1 MQDKIINR
9 LIEDELVQAPV
20 IGIGVSPYEQHHL
33 EAFFQS
39 FPHKLNASF
48 IVVQNR
54 VTGGCVTDVEALV
67 LPIGYRAKTIKHDE
81 KVMKNTIY
89 FCPQGAVVT
98 LTEDKRLH
106 ISQQLS
112 TDQTCAVNSLFQSL
126 ANVQKEEAFAI
137 FFQKG
142 FCVGNGLLQLVDQG
156 GTALSCSETDSR
168 LDSIYHQHFKDPS
181 TLAAYMTNIINIP
194 HVDVADPVLGRIVE
208 RLEMHKGI
216 AFSPYEKQKMLSV
229 IQKRMRS
236 AKQPISLL
244 SEYDRLLEIEPDEL
258 ERLHVQ
264 LLSGMTSFFRDME
277 AFRVCEQKVI
287 QSIIENTMKNG
298 KSRCRVWIAGC
309 STGEEAYSFTI
320 LFLEE
325 MKRRQVSIELQVFA
339 TDINRKAIQTASKGL
354 YSVESMAR
362 MPEKWR
368 TRYFEKKGDAF
379 IVKQSLRKHIVFA
392 PHNLLID
399 SPFIHLDFI
408 SCRNVLMYF
417 QPEVQKRVLSRFQY
431 ALKDQGMLILGPNET
446 VPNIPRL
453 FHLFNEKWNIYT
465 QSNVPKYNVYSTHDA
480 CLVELKERAAQYMK
494 EVSKDYDACLVINDF
509 DKILAISKGAY
520 SYLEHTE
527 LSDQSCEYVAPDY
540 MKEMLRQ
547 TFQKVWTEETEVV
560 FQHVLVSEKGRKQYA
575 DFTVKSFDR
584 RFKGVY
590 VILIRLNERGKNQQ
604 NGRGM
609 GMSEQN
615 SVYQQRI
622 VDLENELNEVKQ
634 KEYDAR
640 AQLKAKNTQIEELE
654 KKQEHFINI
663 INNLKATREEL
674 YRPSVKPDL
683 ATLFVDRDMNIRYNT
698 PTAASL
704 FTSAQI
710 CHQQS
715 FQSMAKKLTQETLYD
730 DIQSV
735 ISDRRVIE
743 REIETNEGEQ
753 FTVHMTPIYDQG
765 HEGAAMTWIKMTEMT
780 KIKQSL
786 HLAVTALDNSHIH
799 IVVATEEG
807 TIQCV
812 NQRFCEFVQQHEYD
826 LIGKDI
832 FSVYHSLCQCDELVK
847 QWDVCLREGSW
858 TGELYFQ
865 DLSGRERWERVSLH
879 RIDDPDKMQSTVM
892 RISEDI
898 TNQKQ
903 SEKMLMK
910 SEMLSAVGQLAAGIA
925 HEIRNPLT
933 SLKGFLQLMI
943 QSKKYQKDYADV
955 MMSEFNRLEGIIN
968 EFLVLSRRKSVKFEP
983 VHVNLLIEE
992 VIMVVESQAVLKG
1005 VSIQKNLSP
1014 SLPNIQGVPNELK
1027 QVFLNIL
1034 KNGIEAM
1041 DGVTGVIQVT
1051 SVLKNNQMMLI
1062 FEDQGKGIPEDE
1074 IGKLGEPFYTTKEKG
1089 TGLGLMMTI
1098 KIIESHGGTIRFESK
1113 SFEGTR
1119 VIITFPMSRK
1129 G

>member
-9 LIEDELVQAPV
+9 LIEDEHVQAPV
-20 IGIGVSPYEQHHL
+20 IGIGVSPFEQHHL

-39 FPHKLNASF
+39 FPHELNASF
-48 IVVQNR
+48 IVVQNH
-54 VTGGCVTDVEALV
+54 VTGDCVTDLEALV
-67 LPIGYRAKTIKHDE
+67 LPIGYRAKPIKHGE

-89 FCPQGAVVT
+89 VCPQHAAVT

-106 ISQQLS
+106 ITEQHP
-112 TDQTCAVNSLFQSL
+112 TNKACAVNSLFQSL
-126 ANVQKEEAFAI
+126 ANVQKEEAYAI

-142 FCVGNGLLQLVDQG
+142 YCVGSGLLQIVEQG
-156 GTALSCSETDSR
+156 GTAISCSETNSGFDR
-168 LDSIYHQHFKDPS
+168 MYHQTFQVPS
-181 TLAAYMTNIINIP
+181 ALASYIANIINVP
-194 HVDVADPVLGRIVE
+194 HTDVADPVLIRIIE

-216 AFSPYEKQKMLSV
+216 AFSTYEKRRLLSV

-236 AKQPISLL
+236 ANQSISLL
-244 SEYDRLLEIEPDEL
+244 SEYDRLLEREPDEL
-258 ERLHVQ
+258 DRLHVQ
-264 LLSGMTSFFRDME
+264 LLSGTTSFFRDME
-277 AFRVCEQKVI
+277 AFRVCEHHI
-287 QSIIENTMKNG
+287 IPSIIDNTLKNE
-298 KSRCRVWIAGC
+298 KSRCRIWIAGC
-309 STGEEAYSFTI
+309 STGEEAYSFAM

-339 TDINRKAIQTASKGL
+339 TDINRKAIQSASKGV
-354 YSVESMAR
+354 YSLESMAR

-368 TRYFEKKGDAF
+368 ARYFEKKGDAF

-431 ALKDQGMLILGPNET
+431 ALKDQGMLILGPNEK

-465 QSNVPKYNVYSTHDA
+465 YSNVPKYNAGHT
-480 CLVELKERAAQYMK
+480 ELKERAVQYMK
-494 EVSKDYDACLVINDF
+494 EVEQEYDACFIID
-509 DKILAISKGAY
+509 DCEKILAISNGAY
-520 SYLEHTE
+520 SFLAHAEVSDE
-527 LSDQSCEYVAPDY
+527 LCEYVTPDY
-540 MKEMLRQ
+540 MKEILSQ
-547 TFQKVWTEETEVV
+547 SFQKVWTEETEVV
-560 FQHVLVSEKGRKQYA
+560 FQHVLISENGRKQYA
-575 DFTVKSFDR
+575 DFTVKHFDR

-590 VILIRLNERGKNQQ
+590 VILIRMSERGKNQK
-604 NGRGM
+604 NGRDKR
-609 GMSEQN
+609 MSEQN

-634 KEYDAR
+634 KEQEAR
-640 AQLKAKNTQIEELE
+640 AQLKEKNKQIEVRE
-654 KKQEHFINI
+654 KTNEHFINI
-663 INNLKATREEL
+663 INNLKVTREEL
-674 YRPSVKPDL
+674 YRPSVKPEL
-683 ATLFVDRDMNIRYNT
+683 ATLFVDREMNIRYHT
-698 PTAASL
+698 PTATSL
-704 FTSAQI
+704 FTSAQTR
-710 CHQQS
+710 HQQT
-715 FQSMAKKLTQETLYD
+715 FQSMVKKLSKEMLYH

-753 FTVHMTPIYDQG
+753 FTVHMTPFYDQDR
-765 HEGAAMTWIKMTEMT
+765 EGAVMTWIKMTEMT
-780 KIKQSL
+780 KLKQAL

-799 IVVATEEG
+799 IVVATGEG
-807 TIQCV
+807 VIQCV
-812 NQRFCEFVQQHEYD
+812 NQRFCQFVQQHEYD

-832 FSVYHSLCQCDELVK
+832 FSVYYALCQCDDLAK

-898 TNQKQ
+898 TSQKQ

-955 MMSEFNRLEGIIN
+955 MMSEFNRLESIIN
-968 EFLVLSRRKSVKFEP
+968 EFLVLSRSKSVKFEP
-983 VHVNLLIEE
+983 VNVNLLLEE

-1005 VSIQKNLSP
+1005 VSIQKNLAP
-1014 SLPNIQGVPNELK
+1014 SLPHIQGIPNELK

-1051 SVLKNNQMMLI
+1051 SLLKNDQMMLI

-1119 VIITFPMSRK
+1119 VIITFPSN
-1129 G
+1129 

>member
-9 LIEDELVQAPV
+9 LIEDEHVQAPV
-20 IGIGVSPYEQHHL
+20 IGIGVSPFEQHHL

-39 FPHKLNASF
+39 FPQELNASF
-48 IVVQNR
+48 IVVQNH
-54 VTGGCVTDVEALV
+54 VTGDCVTDLEALV
-67 LPIGYRAKTIKHDE
+67 LPIGYRAKPIKHGE

-89 FCPQGAVVT
+89 FCPQHAAVT

-106 ISQQLS
+106 ITEQHP
-112 TDQTCAVNSLFQSL
+112 TNKACAVNSLFQSL
-126 ANVQKEEAFAI
+126 ANVQKEEAYAI

-142 FCVGNGLLQLVDQG
+142 YCVGSGLLQIVEQG
-156 GTALSCSETDSR
+156 GTAISCSETNSGFDR
-168 LDSIYHQHFKDPS
+168 MYHQTFQDPS
-181 TLAAYMTNIINIP
+181 ALASYIANIINVP
-194 HVDVADPVLGRIVE
+194 HTDVADPVLIRIIE

-216 AFSPYEKQKMLSV
+216 AFSTYEKRRLLSV

-236 AKQPISLL
+236 ANQSISLL
-244 SEYDRLLEIEPDEL
+244 SEYDRLLEREPDEL
-258 ERLHVQ
+258 DRLHVQ
-264 LLSGMTSFFRDME
+264 LLSGTTSFFRDME
-277 AFRVCEQKVI
+277 AFRVCEHHI
-287 QSIIENTMKNG
+287 IPSIIENTMKNG
-298 KSRCRVWIAGC
+298 KSRCRIWIAGC
-309 STGEEAYSFTI
+309 STGEEAYSFAM

-339 TDINRKAIQTASKGL
+339 TDINRKAIQSASKGV
-354 YSVESMAR
+354 YSLESMAR

-368 TRYFEKKGDAF
+368 ARYFEKKGDAF

-431 ALKDQGMLILGPNET
+431 ALKDQGMLILGPNEK

-453 FHLFNEKWNIYT
+453 FHLLNEKWNIYT
-465 QSNVPKYNVYSTHDA
+465 HSNVPKYNAGRT
-480 CLVELKERAAQYMK
+480 ELKERAVQYMK
-494 EVSKDYDACLVINDF
+494 EVEQEYDACFIID
-509 DKILAISKGAY
+509 DCEQILAISNGAY
-520 SYLEHTE
+520 SFLAHAEVSDE
-527 LSDQSCEYVAPDY
+527 LCEYVTPDY
-540 MKEMLRQ
+540 MKEILSQ
-547 TFQKVWTEETEVV
+547 SFQKVWTEETEVV
-560 FQHVLVSEKGRKQYA
+560 FQHVLISENGRKQYA
-575 DFTVKSFDR
+575 DFTVKHFDR

-590 VILIRLNERGKNQQ
+590 VILIRMSERGKNQK
-604 NGRGM
+604 NGRDK

-634 KEYDAR
+634 KEQEAR
-640 AQLKAKNTQIEELE
+640 AQLKEKNKQIEVRE
-654 KKQEHFINI
+654 KTNEHFINI
-663 INNLKATREEL
+663 INNLKVTREEL
-674 YRPSVKPDL
+674 YRPSVKPEL
-683 ATLFVDRDMNIRYNT
+683 ATLFVDREMNIRYHT

-704 FTSAQI
+704 FTSAQTR
-710 CHQQS
+710 HQQT
-715 FQSMAKKLTQETLYD
+715 FQSMVKKLSKEMLYH

-753 FTVHMTPIYDQG
+753 FTVHMTPFYDQDR
-765 HEGAAMTWIKMTEMT
+765 EGAVMTWIKMTEMT
-780 KIKQSL
+780 KLKQAL

-799 IVVATEEG
+799 IVVATGEG
-807 TIQCV
+807 VIQCV
-812 NQRFCEFVQQHEYD
+812 NQRFCQFVQQHEYD

-832 FSVYHSLCQCDELVK
+832 FSVYYALCQCDDLAK

-898 TNQKQ
+898 TSQKQ

-955 MMSEFNRLEGIIN
+955 MMSEFNRLESIIN
-968 EFLVLSRRKSVKFEP
+968 EFLVLSRSKSVKFEP
-983 VHVNLLIEE
+983 VNVNLLLEE

-1005 VSIQKNLSP
+1005 VSIQKNLAP
-1014 SLPNIQGVPNELK
+1014 SLPHIQGIPNELK

-1051 SVLKNNQMMLI
+1051 SLLKNDQMMLI

-1119 VIITFPMSRK
+1119 VIITFPSN
-1129 G
+1129 

>member
-9 LIEDELVQAPV
+9 LIEDEHVQAPV
-20 IGIGVSPYEQHHL
+20 IGIGVSPFEQHHL

-39 FPHKLNASF
+39 FPHELNASF
-48 IVVQNR
+48 IVVQNH
-54 VTGGCVTDVEALV
+54 VTGDCVTDLEALV
-67 LPIGYRAKTIKHDE
+67 LPIGYRAKPIKHGE

-89 FCPQGAVVT
+89 VCPQHAAVT

-106 ISQQLS
+106 ITEQHP
-112 TDQTCAVNSLFQSL
+112 TNKACAVNSLFQSL
-126 ANVQKEEAFAI
+126 ANVQKEEAYAI

-142 FCVGNGLLQLVDQG
+142 YCVGSGLLQIVEQG
-156 GTALSCSETDSR
+156 GTAISCSETNSGFDR
-168 LDSIYHQHFKDPS
+168 MYHQTFQDPS
-181 TLAAYMTNIINIP
+181 ALASYIANIINVP
-194 HVDVADPVLGRIVE
+194 HTDVADPVLIRIIE

-216 AFSPYEKQKMLSV
+216 AFSTYEKRRLLSV
-229 IQKRMRS
+229 MQKRMRS
-236 AKQPISLL
+236 ANQSISLL
-244 SEYDRLLEIEPDEL
+244 SEYDRLLEREPDEL
-258 ERLHVQ
+258 DRLHVQ
-264 LLSGMTSFFRDME
+264 LLSGTTSFFRDME
-277 AFRVCEQKVI
+277 AFRVCEHHI
-287 QSIIENTMKNG
+287 IPSIIDNTLKNG
-298 KSRCRVWIAGC
+298 KSRCRIWIAGC
-309 STGEEAYSFTI
+309 STGEEAYSFAL

-339 TDINRKAIQTASKGL
+339 TDINRKAIQSASKGV
-354 YSVESMAR
+354 YSLESMAR

-368 TRYFEKKGDAF
+368 ARYFEKKGDAF

-431 ALKDQGMLILGPNET
+431 ALKDQGMLILGPNEK

-453 FHLFNEKWNIYT
+453 FHLLNEKWNIYT
-465 QSNVPKYNVYSTHDA
+465 HSNVPKYNAGRT
-480 CLVELKERAAQYMK
+480 ELKERAVQYMK
-494 EVSKDYDACLVINDF
+494 EVEQEYDACFIID
-509 DKILAISKGAY
+509 DCEQILAISNGAY
-520 SYLEHTE
+520 SFLAHAEVSDE
-527 LSDQSCEYVAPDY
+527 LCEYVTPDY
-540 MKEMLRQ
+540 MKEILSQ
-547 TFQKVWTEETEVV
+547 SFQKVWTEETEVD
-560 FQHVLVSEKGRKQYA
+560 FQHVLISENGRKQYA
-575 DFTVKSFDR
+575 DFTVKHFDR

-590 VILIRLNERGKNQQ
+590 VILIRMSERGKNQK
-604 NGRGM
+604 NGRDK

-634 KEYDAR
+634 KEQEAR
-640 AQLKAKNTQIEELE
+640 AQLKEKNKQIEVRE
-654 KKQEHFINI
+654 KTNEHFINI
-663 INNLKATREEL
+663 INNLKVTREEL
-674 YRPSVKPDL
+674 YRPSVKPEL
-683 ATLFVDRDMNIRYNT
+683 ATLFVDREMNIRYHT

-704 FTSAQI
+704 FTSAQTR
-710 CHQQS
+710 HQQT
-715 FQSMAKKLTQETLYD
+715 FQSMVKKLSKEMLYQ

-753 FTVHMTPIYDQG
+753 FTVHMTPFYDQDR
-765 HEGAAMTWIKMTEMT
+765 EGAVMTWIKMTEMT
-780 KIKQSL
+780 KLKQAL

-799 IVVATEEG
+799 IVVATGEG
-807 TIQCV
+807 VIQCV
-812 NQRFCEFVQQHEYD
+812 NQRFCQFVQQHEYD

-832 FSVYHSLCQCDELVK
+832 FSVYYALCQCDDLAK

-898 TNQKQ
+898 TSQKQ

-955 MMSEFNRLEGIIN
+955 MMSEFNRLESIIN
-968 EFLVLSRRKSVKFEP
+968 EFLVLSRSKSVKFEP
-983 VHVNLLIEE
+983 VNVNLLLEE

-1005 VSIQKNLSP
+1005 VSIQKNLAP
-1014 SLPNIQGVPNELK
+1014 SLPHIQGIPNELK

-1051 SVLKNNQMMLI
+1051 SLLKNDQMMLI

-1119 VIITFPMSRK
+1119 VIITFPSN
-1129 G
+1129 

>member
-9 LIEDELVQAPV
+9 LIEDEHVQAPV
-20 IGIGVSPYEQHHL
+20 IGIGVSPFEQHHL

-39 FPHKLNASF
+39 FPHELNASF
-48 IVVQNR
+48 IVVQNH
-54 VTGGCVTDVEALV
+54 VTGDCVTDLEALV
-67 LPIGYRAKTIKHDE
+67 LPIGYRAKPIKHGE

-89 FCPQGAVVT
+89 VCPQHAAVT

-106 ISQQLS
+106 ITEQHP
-112 TDQTCAVNSLFQSL
+112 TNKACAVNSLFQSL
-126 ANVQKEEAFAI
+126 ANVQKEEAYAI

-142 FCVGNGLLQLVDQG
+142 YCVGSGLLQIVEQG
-156 GTALSCSETDSR
+156 GTALSCSETNSGFDR
-168 LDSIYHQHFKDPS
+168 MYHQTFQDPS
-181 TLAAYMTNIINIP
+181 ALASYIANIINIP
-194 HVDVADPVLGRIVE
+194 HTDVADPVLIRMIE

-216 AFSPYEKQKMLSV
+216 AFSTYEKRRLLSV

-236 AKQPISLL
+236 ANQSISLL
-244 SEYDRLLEIEPDEL
+244 SEYDRLLEREPDEL
-258 ERLHVQ
+258 DRLHVQ
-264 LLSGMTSFFRDME
+264 LLSGTTSFFRDME
-277 AFRVCEQKVI
+277 AFRVCEHHI
-287 QSIIENTMKNG
+287 IPSIIENTMKNG
-298 KSRCRVWIAGC
+298 KSRCRIWIAGC
-309 STGEEAYSFTI
+309 STGEEAYSFAM

-339 TDINRKAIQTASKGL
+339 TDINRKAIQSASKGV
-354 YSVESMAR
+354 YSLESMAR

-368 TRYFEKKGDAF
+368 ARYFEKKGDAF

-431 ALKDQGMLILGPNET
+431 ALKDQGMLILGPNEK

-453 FHLFNEKWNIYT
+453 FHLLNEKWNIYT
-465 QSNVPKYNVYSTHDA
+465 HSNVPKYNAGHT
-480 CLVELKERAAQYMK
+480 ELKERAVQYMK
-494 EVSKDYDACLVINDF
+494 EVEQEYDACFIID
-509 DKILAISKGAY
+509 DCEKILAISNGAY
-520 SYLEHTE
+520 SFLAHAEVSEE
-527 LSDQSCEYVAPDY
+527 LCEYVTPDY
-540 MKEMLRQ
+540 MKEILSQ
-547 TFQKVWTEETEVV
+547 SFQKVWTEETEVD
-560 FQHVLVSEKGRKQYA
+560 FQHVLISENGRKQYA
-575 DFTVKSFDR
+575 DFTVKHFDR

-590 VILIRLNERGKNQQ
+590 VILIRMSERGKNQK
-604 NGRGM
+604 NGRDK

-634 KEYDAR
+634 KEQEAR
-640 AQLKAKNTQIEELE
+640 AQLKEKNKQIEVRE
-654 KKQEHFINI
+654 KTNEHFINI
-663 INNLKATREEL
+663 INNLKVTREEL
-674 YRPSVKPDL
+674 YRPSVKPEL
-683 ATLFVDRDMNIRYNT
+683 ATLFVDREMNIRYHT
-698 PTAASL
+698 PTATSL
-704 FTSAQI
+704 FTSAQTR
-710 CHQQS
+710 HQQT
-715 FQSMAKKLTQETLYD
+715 FQSMVKKLSKEMLYH

-753 FTVHMTPIYDQG
+753 FTVHMTPFYDQDR
-765 HEGAAMTWIKMTEMT
+765 EGAVMTWIKMTEMT
-780 KIKQSL
+780 KLKQAL

-799 IVVATEEG
+799 IVVATGEG
-807 TIQCV
+807 VIQCV
-812 NQRFCEFVQQHEYD
+812 NQRFCQFVQQHEYD

-832 FSVYHSLCQCDELVK
+832 FSVYYALCQCDDLAK

-898 TNQKQ
+898 TSQKQ

-955 MMSEFNRLEGIIN
+955 MMSEFNRLESIIN
-968 EFLVLSRRKSVKFEP
+968 EFLVLSRSKSVKFEP
-983 VHVNLLIEE
+983 VNVNLLLEE

-1005 VSIQKNLSP
+1005 VSIQKNLAP
-1014 SLPNIQGVPNELK
+1014 SLPHIQGIPNELK

-1051 SVLKNNQMMLI
+1051 SLLKNDQMMLI

-1119 VIITFPMSRK
+1119 VIITFPSN
-1129 G
+1129 

>member
-9 LIEDELVQAPV
+9 LIEDEHVQAPV
-20 IGIGVSPYEQHHL
+20 IGIGVSPFEQHHL

-39 FPHKLNASF
+39 FPHELNASF
-48 IVVQNR
+48 IVVQNH
-54 VTGGCVTDVEALV
+54 VTGDCVTDLEALV
-67 LPIGYRAKTIKHDE
+67 LPIGYRAKPIKHGE

-89 FCPQGAVVT
+89 FCPQHAAVT

-106 ISQQLS
+106 ITEQHP
-112 TDQTCAVNSLFQSL
+112 TNKACAVNSLFQSL
-126 ANVQKEEAFAI
+126 ANVQKEEAYAI

-142 FCVGNGLLQLVDQG
+142 YCVGSGLLQIVEQG
-156 GTALSCSETDSR
+156 GTALSCSETNSGFDR
-168 LDSIYHQHFKDPS
+168 MYHQTFQDPS
-181 TLAAYMTNIINIP
+181 ALASYIANIINIP
-194 HVDVADPVLGRIVE
+194 HTDVADPVLIRMIE

-216 AFSPYEKQKMLSV
+216 AFSTYEKRRLLSV

-236 AKQPISLL
+236 ANQSISLL
-244 SEYDRLLEIEPDEL
+244 SEYDRLLEREPDEL
-258 ERLHVQ
+258 DRLHVQ
-264 LLSGMTSFFRDME
+264 LLSGTTSFFRDME
-277 AFRVCEQKVI
+277 AFRVCEHHI
-287 QSIIENTMKNG
+287 IPSIIENTMKNG
-298 KSRCRVWIAGC
+298 KSRCRIWIAGC
-309 STGEEAYSFTI
+309 STGEEAYSFAM

-339 TDINRKAIQTASKGL
+339 TDINRKAIQSASKGV
-354 YSVESMAR
+354 YSLESMAR

-368 TRYFEKKGDAF
+368 ARYFEKKGDAF

-431 ALKDQGMLILGPNET
+431 ALKDQGMLILGPNEK

-453 FHLFNEKWNIYT
+453 FHLLNEKWNIYT
-465 QSNVPKYNVYSTHDA
+465 HSNVPKYNAGRT
-480 CLVELKERAAQYMK
+480 ELKERAVQYMK
-494 EVSKDYDACLVINDF
+494 EVEQEYDACFIID
-509 DKILAISKGAY
+509 DCEQILAISNGAY
-520 SYLEHTE
+520 SFLAHAEVSDE
-527 LSDQSCEYVAPDY
+527 LCEYVTPDY
-540 MKEMLRQ
+540 MKEILSQ
-547 TFQKVWTEETEVV
+547 SFQKVWTEETEVV
-560 FQHVLVSEKGRKQYA
+560 FQHVLISDNGRKQYA
-575 DFTVKSFDR
+575 DFTVKHFDR

-590 VILIRLNERGKNQQ
+590 VILIRMSERGKNQK
-604 NGRGM
+604 NGRDK

-634 KEYDAR
+634 KEQEAR
-640 AQLKAKNTQIEELE
+640 AQLKEKNKQIEVRE
-654 KKQEHFINI
+654 KTNEHFINI
-663 INNLKATREEL
+663 INNLKVTREEL
-674 YRPSVKPDL
+674 YRPSVKPEL
-683 ATLFVDRDMNIRYNT
+683 ATLFVDREMNIRYHT

-704 FTSAQI
+704 FTSAQTR
-710 CHQQS
+710 HQQT
-715 FQSMAKKLTQETLYD
+715 FQSMVKKLSKEMLYH

-735 ISDRRVIE
+735 ISDRRMIE

-753 FTVHMTPIYDQG
+753 FTVHMTPFYDQDR
-765 HEGAAMTWIKMTEMT
+765 EGAVMTWIKMTEMT
-780 KIKQSL
+780 KLKQAL

-799 IVVATEEG
+799 IVVATGEG
-807 TIQCV
+807 VIQCV
-812 NQRFCEFVQQHEYD
+812 NQRFCQFVQQHEYD

-832 FSVYHSLCQCDELVK
+832 FSVYYALCQCDDLAK

-898 TNQKQ
+898 TSQKQ

-955 MMSEFNRLEGIIN
+955 MMSEFNRLESIIN
-968 EFLVLSRRKSVKFEP
+968 EFLVLSRSKSVKFEP
-983 VHVNLLIEE
+983 VNVNLLLEE

-1005 VSIQKNLSP
+1005 VSIQKNLAP
-1014 SLPNIQGVPNELK
+1014 SLPHIQGIPNELK

-1051 SVLKNNQMMLI
+1051 SLLKNDQMMLI

-1119 VIITFPMSRK
+1119 VIITFPSN
-1129 G
+1129 

>member
-9 LIEDELVQAPV
+9 LIEDEHVQAPV
-20 IGIGVSPYEQHHL
+20 IGIGVSPFEQHHL

-39 FPHKLNASF
+39 FPHELNASF
-48 IVVQNR
+48 IVVQNH
-54 VTGGCVTDVEALV
+54 VTGDCVTDLEALV
-67 LPIGYRAKTIKHDE
+67 LPIGYRAKPIKHGE

-89 FCPQGAVVT
+89 VCPQHAAVT

-106 ISQQLS
+106 ITEQHP
-112 TDQTCAVNSLFQSL
+112 TNKACAVNSLFQSL
-126 ANVQKEEAFAI
+126 AIVQKEEAYAI

-142 FCVGNGLLQLVDQG
+142 YCVGSGLLQIVEQG
-156 GTALSCSETDSR
+156 GTAISCSETNSGFDR
-168 LDSIYHQHFKDPS
+168 MYHQTFQDPS
-181 TLAAYMTNIINIP
+181 ALASYIANIINVP
-194 HVDVADPVLGRIVE
+194 HTDVADPVLIRIIE

-216 AFSPYEKQKMLSV
+216 AFSTYEKRRLLSV

-236 AKQPISLL
+236 ANQSISLL
-244 SEYDRLLEIEPDEL
+244 SEYDRLLEREPDEL
-258 ERLHVQ
+258 DRLHVQ
-264 LLSGMTSFFRDME
+264 LLSGTTSFFRDME
-277 AFRVCEQKVI
+277 AFRVCEHHI
-287 QSIIENTMKNG
+287 IPSIIDNTLKNG
-298 KSRCRVWIAGC
+298 KSRCRIWIAGC
-309 STGEEAYSFTI
+309 STGEEAYSFAM

-339 TDINRKAIQTASKGL
+339 TDINRKAIQSASKGV
-354 YSVESMAR
+354 YSLESMAR

-368 TRYFEKKGDAF
+368 ARYFEKKGDAF

-431 ALKDQGMLILGPNET
+431 ALKDQGMLILGPNEK

-465 QSNVPKYNVYSTHDA
+465 HSNVPKYNAGHT
-480 CLVELKERAAQYMK
+480 ELKERAVQYMK
-494 EVSKDYDACLVINDF
+494 EVEQEYDACFIID
-509 DKILAISKGAY
+509 DCEKILAISNGAY
-520 SYLEHTE
+520 SFLAHAEVSDE
-527 LSDQSCEYVAPDY
+527 LCEYVTPDY
-540 MKEMLRQ
+540 MKEILSQ
-547 TFQKVWTEETEVV
+547 SFQKVWTEETEVV
-560 FQHVLVSEKGRKQYA
+560 FQHVLISENGRKQYA
-575 DFTVKSFDR
+575 DFTVKHFDR

-590 VILIRLNERGKNQQ
+590 VILIRKSERGKNQK
-604 NGRGM
+604 NGRDKGM
-609 GMSEQN
+609 LEQN

-634 KEYDAR
+634 KEQEAR
-640 AQLKAKNTQIEELE
+640 AQLKEKNKQIEGRE
-654 KKQEHFINI
+654 KTNEHFINI
-663 INNLKATREEL
+663 INNLKVTREEL
-674 YRPSVKPDL
+674 YRPSVKPEL
-683 ATLFVDRDMNIRYNT
+683 ATLFVDREMNIRYHT
-698 PTAASL
+698 PTATSL
-704 FTSAQI
+704 FTSAQTR
-710 CHQQS
+710 HQQT
-715 FQSMAKKLTQETLYD
+715 FQSMVKKLSKEMLYH

-753 FTVHMTPIYDQG
+753 FTVHMTPFYDQDR
-765 HEGAAMTWIKMTEMT
+765 EGAVMTWIKMTEMT
-780 KIKQSL
+780 KLKQAL

-799 IVVATEEG
+799 IVVATGEG
-807 TIQCV
+807 VIQCV
-812 NQRFCEFVQQHEYD
+812 NQRFCQFVQQHEYD

-832 FSVYHSLCQCDELVK
+832 FSVYYALCQCDDLAK
-847 QWDVCLREGSW
+847 QWDMCLREGSW

-892 RISEDI
+892 RVSEDI
-898 TNQKQ
+898 TSQKQ

-955 MMSEFNRLEGIIN
+955 MMSEFNRLESIIN
-968 EFLVLSRRKSVKFEP
+968 EFLVLSRSKSVKFEP
-983 VHVNLLIEE
+983 VNVNLLLEE

-1005 VSIQKNLSP
+1005 VSIQKNLAP
-1014 SLPNIQGVPNELK
+1014 SLPHIQGIPNELK

-1051 SVLKNNQMMLI
+1051 SLLKNDQMMLI
-1062 FEDQGKGIPEDE
+1062 FEDQGKGIPEEE

-1119 VIITFPMSRK
+1119 VIITFPSN
-1129 G
+1129 

>member
-9 LIEDELVQAPV
+9 LIEDEHVQAPV
-20 IGIGVSPYEQHHL
+20 IGIGVSPFEQHHL

-39 FPHKLNASF
+39 FPQELNASF
-48 IVVQNR
+48 IVVQNH
-54 VTGGCVTDVEALV
+54 VTGDCVTDLEALV
-67 LPIGYRAKTIKHDE
+67 LPIGYRAKPIKHGE

-89 FCPQGAVVT
+89 FCPQHAAVT

-106 ISQQLS
+106 ITEQHP
-112 TDQTCAVNSLFQSL
+112 TNKACAVNSLFQSL
-126 ANVQKEEAFAI
+126 ANVQKEEAYAI

-142 FCVGNGLLQLVDQG
+142 YCVGSGLLQIVEQG
-156 GTALSCSETDSR
+156 GTAISCSETNSGFDR
-168 LDSIYHQHFKDPS
+168 MYHQTFQDPS
-181 TLAAYMTNIINIP
+181 ALASYIANIINIP
-194 HVDVADPVLGRIVE
+194 HTYVADPVLIRMIE

-216 AFSPYEKQKMLSV
+216 AFSTYEKRRLLSV

-236 AKQPISLL
+236 ANQSISLL
-244 SEYDRLLEIEPDEL
+244 SEYDRLLEREPDEL
-258 ERLHVQ
+258 DRLHVQ
-264 LLSGMTSFFRDME
+264 LLSGTTSFFRDME
-277 AFRVCEQKVI
+277 AFRVCEHHI
-287 QSIIENTMKNG
+287 IPSIIQNTMKNG
-298 KSRCRVWIAGC
+298 KSRCRIWIAGC
-309 STGEEAYSFTI
+309 STGEEAYSFAM

-339 TDINRKAIQTASKGL
+339 TDINRKAIQSASKGV
-354 YSVESMAR
+354 YSLESMAR

-368 TRYFEKKGDAF
+368 ARYFEKKGDAF

-431 ALKDQGMLILGPNET
+431 ALKDQGMLILGPNEK

-453 FHLFNEKWNIYT
+453 FHLLNEKWNIYT
-465 QSNVPKYNVYSTHDA
+465 HSNVPKYNAGRT
-480 CLVELKERAAQYMK
+480 ELKERAVQYMK
-494 EVSKDYDACLVINDF
+494 EVEQEYDACFIID
-509 DKILAISKGAY
+509 DCEQILAISNGAY
-520 SYLEHTE
+520 SFLAHAEVSDE
-527 LSDQSCEYVAPDY
+527 LCEYVTPDY
-540 MKEMLRQ
+540 MKEILSQ
-547 TFQKVWTEETEVV
+547 SIQKVWTEETEVV
-560 FQHVLVSEKGRKQYA
+560 FQHVLISENGRKQYA
-575 DFTVKSFDR
+575 DFTVKHFDR

-590 VILIRLNERGKNQQ
+590 VILIRMSERGKNQK
-604 NGRGM
+604 NGRDK

-634 KEYDAR
+634 KEQEAR
-640 AQLKAKNTQIEELE
+640 AQLKEKNKQIEVRE
-654 KKQEHFINI
+654 KTNEHFINI
-663 INNLKATREEL
+663 INNLKVTREEL
-674 YRPSVKPDL
+674 YRPSVKPEL
-683 ATLFVDRDMNIRYNT
+683 ATLFVDREMNIRYHT

-704 FTSAQI
+704 FTSAQTR
-710 CHQQS
+710 HQQT
-715 FQSMAKKLTQETLYD
+715 FQSMVKKLSKEMLYH

-753 FTVHMTPIYDQG
+753 FTVHMTPFYDQDR
-765 HEGAAMTWIKMTEMT
+765 EGAVMTWIKMTEMT
-780 KIKQSL
+780 KLKQAL

-799 IVVATEEG
+799 IVVATGEG
-807 TIQCV
+807 VIQCV
-812 NQRFCEFVQQHEYD
+812 NQRFCQFVQQHEYD

-832 FSVYHSLCQCDELVK
+832 FSVYYALCQCDDLAK

-898 TNQKQ
+898 TSQKQ

-955 MMSEFNRLEGIIN
+955 MMSEFNRLESIIN
-968 EFLVLSRRKSVKFEP
+968 EFLVLSRSKSVKFEP
-983 VHVNLLIEE
+983 VNVNLLLEE

-1005 VSIQKNLSP
+1005 VSIQKNLAP
-1014 SLPNIQGVPNELK
+1014 SLPHIQGIPNELK

-1051 SVLKNNQMMLI
+1051 SLLKNDQMMLI

-1119 VIITFPMSRK
+1119 VIITFPSN
-1129 G
+1129 

>member
-9 LIEDELVQAPV
+9 LIEDEHVQAPV
-20 IGIGVSPYEQHHL
+20 IGIGVSPFEQHHL

-39 FPHKLNASF
+39 FPQELNASF
-48 IVVQNR
+48 IVVQNH
-54 VTGGCVTDVEALV
+54 VTGDCVTDLEALV
-67 LPIGYRAKTIKHDE
+67 LPIGYRAKPIKHGE

-89 FCPQGAVVT
+89 FCPQHAAVT

-106 ISQQLS
+106 ITEQHP
-112 TDQTCAVNSLFQSL
+112 TNKACAVNSLFQSL
-126 ANVQKEEAFAI
+126 ANVQKEEAYAI

-142 FCVGNGLLQLVDQG
+142 YCVGSGLLQIVEQG
-156 GTALSCSETDSR
+156 GTALSCSETNSGFDR
-168 LDSIYHQHFKDPS
+168 MYHQTFQDPS
-181 TLAAYMTNIINIP
+181 ALASYIANIINIP
-194 HVDVADPVLGRIVE
+194 HTDIADPVLIRMIE

-216 AFSPYEKQKMLSV
+216 AFSTYEKRRLLSV

-236 AKQPISLL
+236 ANQSISLL
-244 SEYDRLLEIEPDEL
+244 SEYDRLLEREPDEL
-258 ERLHVQ
+258 DRLHVQ
-264 LLSGMTSFFRDME
+264 LLSGTTSFFRDME
-277 AFRVCEQKVI
+277 AFRVCEHHI
-287 QSIIENTMKNG
+287 IPSIIENTMKNG
-298 KSRCRVWIAGC
+298 KSRCRIWIAGC
-309 STGEEAYSFTI
+309 STGEEAYSFAM

-339 TDINRKAIQTASKGL
+339 TDINRKAIQSASKGV
-354 YSVESMAR
+354 YSLESMAR
-362 MPEKWR
+362 MSEKWR
-368 TRYFEKKGDAF
+368 ARYFEKKGDAF

-431 ALKDQGMLILGPNET
+431 ALKDQGMLILGPNEK

-453 FHLFNEKWNIYT
+453 FHLLNEKWNIYT
-465 QSNVPKYNVYSTHDA
+465 HSNVPKYNAGRT
-480 CLVELKERAAQYMK
+480 ELKERAVQYMK
-494 EVSKDYDACLVINDF
+494 EVEQEYDACFIID
-509 DKILAISKGAY
+509 DCEQILAISNGAY
-520 SYLEHTE
+520 SFLAHAEVSDE
-527 LSDQSCEYVAPDY
+527 LCEYVTPDY
-540 MKEMLRQ
+540 MKEILSQ
-547 TFQKVWTEETEVV
+547 SFQKVWTEETEVV
-560 FQHVLVSEKGRKQYA
+560 FQHVLISENGRKQYA
-575 DFTVKSFDR
+575 DFTVKHFDR

-590 VILIRLNERGKNQQ
+590 VILIRMSERGKNQK
-604 NGRGM
+604 NGRDK

-634 KEYDAR
+634 KEQEAR
-640 AQLKAKNTQIEELE
+640 AQLKEKNKQIEVRE
-654 KKQEHFINI
+654 KTNEHFINI
-663 INNLKATREEL
+663 INNLKVTREEL
-674 YRPSVKPDL
+674 YRPSVKPEL
-683 ATLFVDRDMNIRYNT
+683 ATLFVDREMNIRYHT
-698 PTAASL
+698 PTATSL
-704 FTSAQI
+704 FTSAQTR
-710 CHQQS
+710 HQQT
-715 FQSMAKKLTQETLYD
+715 FQSMVKKLSKEMLYH

-753 FTVHMTPIYDQG
+753 FTVHMTPFYDQDR
-765 HEGAAMTWIKMTEMT
+765 EGAVMTWIKMTEMT
-780 KIKQSL
+780 KLKQAL

-799 IVVATEEG
+799 IVVATGEG
-807 TIQCV
+807 VIQCV
-812 NQRFCEFVQQHEYD
+812 NQRFCQFVQQHEYD

-832 FSVYHSLCQCDELVK
+832 FSVYYALCQCDDLAK

-898 TNQKQ
+898 TSQKQ

-955 MMSEFNRLEGIIN
+955 MMSEFNRLESIIN
-968 EFLVLSRRKSVKFEP
+968 EFLVLSRSKSVKFEP
-983 VHVNLLIEE
+983 VNVNLLLEE

-1005 VSIQKNLSP
+1005 VSIQKNLAP
-1014 SLPNIQGVPNELK
+1014 SLPHIQGIPNELK

-1051 SVLKNNQMMLI
+1051 SLLKNDQMMLI

-1119 VIITFPMSRK
+1119 VIITFPSN
-1129 G
+1129 

>member
-9 LIEDELVQAPV
+9 LIEDEHVQAPV
-20 IGIGVSPYEQHHL
+20 IGIGVSPFEQHHL

-39 FPHKLNASF
+39 FPQELNASF
-48 IVVQNR
+48 IVVQNH
-54 VTGGCVTDVEALV
+54 VTGDCVTDLEALV
-67 LPIGYRAKTIKHDE
+67 LPIGYRAKPIKHGE

-89 FCPQGAVVT
+89 FCPQHAAVT

-106 ISQQLS
+106 ITEQHP
-112 TDQTCAVNSLFQSL
+112 TNKACAVNSLFQSL
-126 ANVQKEEAFAI
+126 ANVQKEEAYAI

-142 FCVGNGLLQLVDQG
+142 YCVGSGLLQIVEQG
-156 GTALSCSETDSR
+156 GTAISCSETNSGFDR
-168 LDSIYHQHFKDPS
+168 MYHQTFQDPS
-181 TLAAYMTNIINIP
+181 ALASYIANIINIP
-194 HVDVADPVLGRIVE
+194 HTYVADPVLIRMIE

-216 AFSPYEKQKMLSV
+216 AFSTYEKRRLLSV

-236 AKQPISLL
+236 ANQSISLL
-244 SEYDRLLEIEPDEL
+244 SEYDRLLEREPDEL
-258 ERLHVQ
+258 DRLHVQ
-264 LLSGMTSFFRDME
+264 LLSGTTSFFRDME
-277 AFRVCEQKVI
+277 AFRVCEHHI
-287 QSIIENTMKNG
+287 IPSIIENTMKNG
-298 KSRCRVWIAGC
+298 KSRCRIWIAGC
-309 STGEEAYSFTI
+309 STGEEAYSFAM

-339 TDINRKAIQTASKGL
+339 TDINRKAIQSASKGV
-354 YSVESMAR
+354 YSLESMAR

-368 TRYFEKKGDAF
+368 ARYFEKKGDAF

-431 ALKDQGMLILGPNET
+431 ALKDQGMLILGPNEK

-453 FHLFNEKWNIYT
+453 FHLLNEKWNIYT
-465 QSNVPKYNVYSTHDA
+465 HSNVPKYNAGRT
-480 CLVELKERAAQYMK
+480 ELKERAVQYMK
-494 EVSKDYDACLVINDF
+494 EVEQEYDACFIID
-509 DKILAISKGAY
+509 DCEQILAISNGAY
-520 SYLEHTE
+520 SFLAHAEVSDE
-527 LSDQSCEYVAPDY
+527 LCEYVTPDY
-540 MKEMLRQ
+540 MKEILSQ
-547 TFQKVWTEETEVV
+547 SFQKVWTEETEVV
-560 FQHVLVSEKGRKQYA
+560 FQHVLISENGRKQYA
-575 DFTVKSFDR
+575 DFTVKHFDR

-590 VILIRLNERGKNQQ
+590 VILIRMSERGKNQK
-604 NGRGM
+604 NGRDK

-634 KEYDAR
+634 KEQEAR
-640 AQLKAKNTQIEELE
+640 AQLKEKNKQIEVRE
-654 KKQEHFINI
+654 KTNEHFINI
-663 INNLKATREEL
+663 INNLKVTREEL
-674 YRPSVKPDL
+674 YRPSVKPEL
-683 ATLFVDRDMNIRYNT
+683 ATLFVDREMNIRYHT

-704 FTSAQI
+704 FTSAQTR
-710 CHQQS
+710 HQQT
-715 FQSMAKKLTQETLYD
+715 FQSMVKKLSKEMLYH

-753 FTVHMTPIYDQG
+753 FTVHMTPFYDQDR
-765 HEGAAMTWIKMTEMT
+765 EGAVMTWIKMTEMT
-780 KIKQSL
+780 KLKQAL

-799 IVVATEEG
+799 IVVATGEG
-807 TIQCV
+807 VIQCV
-812 NQRFCEFVQQHEYD
+812 NQRFCQFVQQHEYD

-832 FSVYHSLCQCDELVK
+832 FSVYYALCQCDDLAK

-898 TNQKQ
+898 TSQKQ

-955 MMSEFNRLEGIIN
+955 MMSEFNRLESIIN
-968 EFLVLSRRKSVKFEP
+968 EFLVLSRSKSVKFEP
-983 VHVNLLIEE
+983 VNVNLLLEE

-1005 VSIQKNLSP
+1005 VSIQKNLAP
-1014 SLPNIQGVPNELK
+1014 SLPHIQGIPNELK

-1051 SVLKNNQMMLI
+1051 SLLKNDQMMLI
-1062 FEDQGKGIPEDE
+1062 FEDQGKGIPEEE

-1119 VIITFPMSRK
+1119 VIITFPSN
-1129 G
+1129 

>member
-9 LIEDELVQAPV
+9 LIEDEHVQAPV
-20 IGIGVSPYEQHHL
+20 IGIGVSPFEQHHL

-39 FPHKLNASF
+39 FPHELNASF
-48 IVVQNR
+48 IVVQNH
-54 VTGGCVTDVEALV
+54 VTGDCVTDLEALV
-67 LPIGYRAKTIKHDE
+67 LPIGYRAKPIKHGE

-89 FCPQGAVVT
+89 VCPQHAAVT

-106 ISQQLS
+106 ITEQHP
-112 TDQTCAVNSLFQSL
+112 TNKACAVNSLFQSL
-126 ANVQKEEAFAI
+126 ANVQKEEAYAI

-142 FCVGNGLLQLVDQG
+142 YCVGSGLLQIVEQG
-156 GTALSCSETDSR
+156 GTAISCSETNSGFDR
-168 LDSIYHQHFKDPS
+168 MYHQTFQDPS
-181 TLAAYMTNIINIP
+181 ALASYIANIINIP
-194 HVDVADPVLGRIVE
+194 HTDVADPVLIRMIE

-216 AFSPYEKQKMLSV
+216 AFSTYEKRRLLSV

-236 AKQPISLL
+236 ANQSISLL
-244 SEYDRLLEIEPDEL
+244 SEYDRLLEREPDEL
-258 ERLHVQ
+258 DRLHVQ
-264 LLSGMTSFFRDME
+264 LLSGTTSFFRDME
-277 AFRVCEQKVI
+277 AFRVCEHHI
-287 QSIIENTMKNG
+287 IPSIIENTMKNG
-298 KSRCRVWIAGC
+298 KSRCRIWIAGC
-309 STGEEAYSFTI
+309 STGEEAYSFAM

-339 TDINRKAIQTASKGL
+339 TDINRKAIQSASKGV
-354 YSVESMAR
+354 YSLESMAR

-368 TRYFEKKGDAF
+368 ARYFEKKGDAF

-431 ALKDQGMLILGPNET
+431 ALKDQGMLILGPNEK

-453 FHLFNEKWNIYT
+453 FHLLNEKWNIYT
-465 QSNVPKYNVYSTHDA
+465 HSNVPKYNAGRT
-480 CLVELKERAAQYMK
+480 ELKERAVQYMK
-494 EVSKDYDACLVINDF
+494 EVEQEYDACFIID
-509 DKILAISKGAY
+509 DCEQILAISNGAY
-520 SYLEHTE
+520 SFLAHAEVSDE
-527 LSDQSCEYVAPDY
+527 LCEYVTPDY
-540 MKEMLRQ
+540 MKEILSQ
-547 TFQKVWTEETEVV
+547 SFQKVWTEETEVV
-560 FQHVLVSEKGRKQYA
+560 FQHVLISENGRKQYA
-575 DFTVKSFDR
+575 DFTVKHFDR

-590 VILIRLNERGKNQQ
+590 VILIRMSERGKNQK
-604 NGRGM
+604 NGRDK

-634 KEYDAR
+634 KEQEAR
-640 AQLKAKNTQIEELE
+640 AQLKEKNKQIEVRE
-654 KKQEHFINI
+654 KTNEHFINI
-663 INNLKATREEL
+663 INNLKVTREEL
-674 YRPSVKPDL
+674 YRPSVKPEL
-683 ATLFVDRDMNIRYNT
+683 ATLFVDREMNIRYHT

-704 FTSAQI
+704 FTSAQTR
-710 CHQQS
+710 HQQT
-715 FQSMAKKLTQETLYD
+715 FQSMVKKLSKEMLYH

-753 FTVHMTPIYDQG
+753 FTVHMTPFYDQDR
-765 HEGAAMTWIKMTEMT
+765 EGAVMTWIKMTEMT
-780 KIKQSL
+780 KLKQAL

-799 IVVATEEG
+799 IVVATGEG
-807 TIQCV
+807 VIQCV
-812 NQRFCEFVQQHEYD
+812 NQRFCQFVQQHEYD

-832 FSVYHSLCQCDELVK
+832 FSVYYALCQCDDLAK

-898 TNQKQ
+898 TSQKQ

-955 MMSEFNRLEGIIN
+955 MMSEFNRLESIIN
-968 EFLVLSRRKSVKFEP
+968 EFLVLSRSKSVKFEP
-983 VHVNLLIEE
+983 VNVNLLLEE

-1005 VSIQKNLSP
+1005 VSIQKNLAP
-1014 SLPNIQGVPNELK
+1014 SLPHIQGIPNELK

-1051 SVLKNNQMMLI
+1051 SLLKNDQMMLI

-1119 VIITFPMSRK
+1119 VIITFPSN
-1129 G
+1129 

>member
-9 LIEDELVQAPV
+9 LIEDEHVQAPV
-20 IGIGVSPYEQHHL
+20 IGIGVSPFEQHHL

-39 FPHKLNASF
+39 FPHELNASF
-48 IVVQNR
+48 IVVQNH
-54 VTGGCVTDVEALV
+54 VTGDCVTDLEALV
-67 LPIGYRAKTIKHDE
+67 LPIGYRAKPIKHGE

-89 FCPQGAVVT
+89 VCPQHAAVT

-106 ISQQLS
+106 ITEQHP
-112 TDQTCAVNSLFQSL
+112 TNKACAVNSLFQSL
-126 ANVQKEEAFAI
+126 ANVQKEEAYAI

-142 FCVGNGLLQLVDQG
+142 YCVGSGLLQIVEQG
-156 GTALSCSETDSR
+156 GTAISCSETNSGFDR
-168 LDSIYHQHFKDPS
+168 MYHQTFQDPS
-181 TLAAYMTNIINIP
+181 ALASYIANIINVP
-194 HVDVADPVLGRIVE
+194 HTGVADPILIRIIE
-208 RLEMHKGI
+208 RLEMYKGI
-216 AFSPYEKQKMLSV
+216 AFSTYEKRRLLSV

-236 AKQPISLL
+236 ANQSISLL
-244 SEYDRLLEIEPDEL
+244 SEYDRLLEREPDEL
-258 ERLHVQ
+258 DRLHVQ
-264 LLSGMTSFFRDME
+264 LLSGTTSFFRDME
-277 AFRVCEQKVI
+277 AFRVCEHHI
-287 QSIIENTMKNG
+287 IPSIIQNTMKNG
-298 KSRCRVWIAGC
+298 KSRCRIWIAGC
-309 STGEEAYSFTI
+309 STGEEAYSFAM

-339 TDINRKAIQTASKGL
+339 TDINRKAIQSASKGV
-354 YSVESMAR
+354 YSLESMAR

-368 TRYFEKKGDAF
+368 ARYFEKKGDAF

-431 ALKDQGMLILGPNET
+431 ALKDQGMLILGPNEK

-453 FHLFNEKWNIYT
+453 FHLLNEKWNIYT
-465 QSNVPKYNVYSTHDA
+465 HSNVPKYNAGRT
-480 CLVELKERAAQYMK
+480 ELKERAVQYMK
-494 EVSKDYDACLVINDF
+494 EVEQEYDACFIID
-509 DKILAISKGAY
+509 DCEQILAISNGAY
-520 SYLEHTE
+520 SFLAHAEVSDE
-527 LSDQSCEYVAPDY
+527 LCEYVTPDY
-540 MKEMLRQ
+540 MKEILSQ
-547 TFQKVWTEETEVV
+547 SFQKVWTEETEVV
-560 FQHVLVSEKGRKQYA
+560 FQHVLISENGRKQYA
-575 DFTVKSFDR
+575 DFTVKHFDR

-590 VILIRLNERGKNQQ
+590 VILIRMSERGKNQK
-604 NGRGM
+604 NGRDK

-634 KEYDAR
+634 KEQEAR
-640 AQLKAKNTQIEELE
+640 AQLKEKNKQIEVRE
-654 KKQEHFINI
+654 KTNEHFINI
-663 INNLKATREEL
+663 INNLKVTREEL
-674 YRPSVKPDL
+674 YRPSVKPEL
-683 ATLFVDRDMNIRYNT
+683 ATLFVDREMNIRYHT

-704 FTSAQI
+704 FTSAQTR
-710 CHQQS
+710 HQQT
-715 FQSMAKKLTQETLYD
+715 FQSMVKKLSKEMLYH

-753 FTVHMTPIYDQG
+753 FTVHMTPFYDQDR
-765 HEGAAMTWIKMTEMT
+765 EGAVMTWIKMTEMT
-780 KIKQSL
+780 KLKQAL

-799 IVVATEEG
+799 IVVATGEG
-807 TIQCV
+807 VIQCV
-812 NQRFCEFVQQHEYD
+812 NQRFCQFVQQHEYD

-832 FSVYHSLCQCDELVK
+832 FSVYYALCQCDDLAK

-898 TNQKQ
+898 TSQKQ

-955 MMSEFNRLEGIIN
+955 MMSEFNRLESIIN
-968 EFLVLSRRKSVKFEP
+968 EFLVLSRSKSVKFEP
-983 VHVNLLIEE
+983 VNVNLLLEE

-1005 VSIQKNLSP
+1005 VSIQKNLAP
-1014 SLPNIQGVPNELK
+1014 SLPHIQGIPNELK

-1051 SVLKNNQMMLI
+1051 SLLKNDQMMLI

-1119 VIITFPMSRK
+1119 VIITFPSN
-1129 G
+1129 

>member
-9 LIEDELVQAPV
+9 LIEDEHVQAPV
-20 IGIGVSPYEQHHL
+20 IGIGVSPFEQHHL

-39 FPHKLNASF
+39 FPQELNASF
-48 IVVQNR
+48 IVVQNH
-54 VTGGCVTDVEALV
+54 VTGDCVTDLEALV
-67 LPIGYRAKTIKHDE
+67 LPIGYRAKPIKHGE

-89 FCPQGAVVT
+89 FCPQHAAVT

-106 ISQQLS
+106 ITEQHP
-112 TDQTCAVNSLFQSL
+112 TNKACAVNSLFQSL
-126 ANVQKEEAFAI
+126 ANVQKEEAYAI

-142 FCVGNGLLQLVDQG
+142 YCVGSGLLQIVEQG
-156 GTALSCSETDSR
+156 GTAISCSETNSGFDR
-168 LDSIYHQHFKDPS
+168 MYHQTFQDPS
-181 TLAAYMTNIINIP
+181 ALASYIANIINIP
-194 HVDVADPVLGRIVE
+194 HTYVADPVLIRMIE

-216 AFSPYEKQKMLSV
+216 AFSTYEKRRLLSV

-236 AKQPISLL
+236 ANQSISLL
-244 SEYDRLLEIEPDEL
+244 SEYDRLLEREPDEL
-258 ERLHVQ
+258 DRLHVQ
-264 LLSGMTSFFRDME
+264 LLSGTTSFFRDME
-277 AFRVCEQKVI
+277 AFRVCEHHI
-287 QSIIENTMKNG
+287 IPSIIENTMKNG
-298 KSRCRVWIAGC
+298 KSRCRIWIAGC
-309 STGEEAYSFTI
+309 STGEEAYSFAM

-339 TDINRKAIQTASKGL
+339 TDINRKAIQSASKGV
-354 YSVESMAR
+354 YSLESMAR

-368 TRYFEKKGDAF
+368 ARYFEKKGDAF

-431 ALKDQGMLILGPNET
+431 ALKDQGMLILGPNEK

-453 FHLFNEKWNIYT
+453 FHLLNEKWNIYT
-465 QSNVPKYNVYSTHDA
+465 HSNVPKYNAGHT
-480 CLVELKERAAQYMK
+480 ELKERAVQYMK
-494 EVSKDYDACLVINDF
+494 EVEQEYDACFIID
-509 DKILAISKGAY
+509 DCEKILAISNGAY
-520 SYLEHTE
+520 PFLAHAEVSDE
-527 LSDQSCEYVAPDY
+527 LCEYVTPDY
-540 MKEMLRQ
+540 MKEILSQ
-547 TFQKVWTEETEVV
+547 SFQKVWTEETEVV
-560 FQHVLVSEKGRKQYA
+560 FQHVLISENGRKQYA
-575 DFTVKSFDR
+575 DFTVKHFDR

-590 VILIRLNERGKNQQ
+590 VILIRMSERGKNQK
-604 NGRGM
+604 NGRDK

-634 KEYDAR
+634 KEQEAR
-640 AQLKAKNTQIEELE
+640 AQLKEKNKQIEVRE
-654 KKQEHFINI
+654 KTNEHFINI
-663 INNLKATREEL
+663 INNLKVTREEL
-674 YRPSVKPDL
+674 YRPSVKPEL
-683 ATLFVDRDMNIRYNT
+683 ATLFVDREMNIRYHT

-704 FTSAQI
+704 FTSAQTR
-710 CHQQS
+710 HQQT
-715 FQSMAKKLTQETLYD
+715 FQSMVKKLSKEMLYH

-753 FTVHMTPIYDQG
+753 FTVHMTPFYDQDR
-765 HEGAAMTWIKMTEMT
+765 EGAVMTWIKMTEMT
-780 KIKQSL
+780 KLKQAL

-799 IVVATEEG
+799 IVVATGEG
-807 TIQCV
+807 VIQCV
-812 NQRFCEFVQQHEYD
+812 NQRFCQFVQQHEYD

-832 FSVYHSLCQCDELVK
+832 FSVYYALCQCDDLAK

-898 TNQKQ
+898 TSQKQ

-955 MMSEFNRLEGIIN
+955 MMSEFNRLESIIN
-968 EFLVLSRRKSVKFEP
+968 EFLVLSRSKSVKFEP
-983 VHVNLLIEE
+983 VNVNLLLEE

-1005 VSIQKNLSP
+1005 VSIQKNLAP
-1014 SLPNIQGVPNELK
+1014 SLPHIQGIPNELK

-1051 SVLKNNQMMLI
+1051 SLLKNDQMMLI

-1119 VIITFPMSRK
+1119 VIITFPSN
-1129 G
+1129 

>member
-9 LIEDELVQAPV
+9 LIEDEHVQAPV
-20 IGIGVSPYEQHHL
+20 IGIGVSPFEQHHL

-39 FPHKLNASF
+39 FPHELNASF
-48 IVVQNR
+48 IVVQNH
-54 VTGGCVTDVEALV
+54 VTGDCVTDLEALV
-67 LPIGYRAKTIKHDE
+67 LPIGYRAKPIKHGE

-89 FCPQGAVVT
+89 VCPQHAAVT

-106 ISQQLS
+106 ITEQHP
-112 TDQTCAVNSLFQSL
+112 TNKACAVNSLFQSL
-126 ANVQKEEAFAI
+126 ANVQKEEAYAI

-142 FCVGNGLLQLVDQG
+142 YCVGSGLLQIVEQG
-156 GTALSCSETDSR
+156 GTAISCSETNSGFDR
-168 LDSIYHQHFKDPS
+168 MYHQTFQDPS
-181 TLAAYMTNIINIP
+181 ALASYIANIINVP
-194 HVDVADPVLGRIVE
+194 HTDVADPVLIRIIE

-216 AFSPYEKQKMLSV
+216 AFSTYEKRRLLSV

-236 AKQPISLL
+236 ANQSISLL
-244 SEYDRLLEIEPDEL
+244 SEYDRLLEREPDEL
-258 ERLHVQ
+258 DRLHVQ
-264 LLSGMTSFFRDME
+264 LLSGTTSFFRDME
-277 AFRVCEQKVI
+277 AFRVCEHHI
-287 QSIIENTMKNG
+287 IPSIIENTMKNG
-298 KSRCRVWIAGC
+298 KSRCRIWIAGC
-309 STGEEAYSFTI
+309 STGEEAYSFAM

-339 TDINRKAIQTASKGL
+339 TDINRKAIQSASKGV
-354 YSVESMAR
+354 YSLESMAR

-368 TRYFEKKGDAF
+368 ARYFEKKGDAF

-431 ALKDQGMLILGPNET
+431 ALKDQGMLILGPNEK

-465 QSNVPKYNVYSTHDA
+465 HSNVPKYNAGHT
-480 CLVELKERAAQYMK
+480 ELKKRAVQYMK
-494 EVSKDYDACLVINDF
+494 EVEQEYDACFIID
-509 DKILAISKGAY
+509 DCEKILAISNGAY
-520 SYLEHTE
+520 SFLAHAEVSDE
-527 LSDQSCEYVAPDY
+527 LCEYVTPDY
-540 MKEMLRQ
+540 MKEILSQ
-547 TFQKVWTEETEVV
+547 SFQKVWTEETEVV
-560 FQHVLVSEKGRKQYA
+560 FQHVLISENGRKQYA
-575 DFTVKSFDR
+575 DFTVKHFDR

-590 VILIRLNERGKNQQ
+590 VILIRMSERGKNQK
-604 NGRGM
+604 NGRDKGM
-609 GMSEQN
+609 LEQN

-634 KEYDAR
+634 KEQEAR
-640 AQLKAKNTQIEELE
+640 AQLKEKNKQIEVRE
-654 KKQEHFINI
+654 KTNEHFINI
-663 INNLKATREEL
+663 INNLKVTREEL
-674 YRPSVKPDL
+674 YRPSVKPEL
-683 ATLFVDRDMNIRYNT
+683 ATLFVDREMNIRYHT
-698 PTAASL
+698 PTATSL
-704 FTSAQI
+704 FTSAQTR
-710 CHQQS
+710 HQQT
-715 FQSMAKKLTQETLYD
+715 FQSMVKKLSKEMLYH

-753 FTVHMTPIYDQG
+753 FTVHMTPFYDQDR
-765 HEGAAMTWIKMTEMT
+765 EGAVMTWIKMTEMT
-780 KIKQSL
+780 KLKQAL

-799 IVVATEEG
+799 IVVATGEG
-807 TIQCV
+807 VIQCV
-812 NQRFCEFVQQHEYD
+812 NQRFCQFVQQHEYD

-832 FSVYHSLCQCDELVK
+832 FSVYYALCQCDDLVK

-898 TNQKQ
+898 TSQKQ

-955 MMSEFNRLEGIIN
+955 MMSEFNRLESIIN
-968 EFLVLSRRKSVKFEP
+968 EFLVLSRSKSVKFEP
-983 VHVNLLIEE
+983 VNVNLLLEE

-1005 VSIQKNLSP
+1005 VSIQKNLAP
-1014 SLPNIQGVPNELK
+1014 SLPHIQGIPNELK

-1051 SVLKNNQMMLI
+1051 SLLKNDQMMLI
-1062 FEDQGKGIPEDE
+1062 FEDQGKGIPEEE

-1119 VIITFPMSRK
+1119 VIITFPSN
-1129 G
+1129 

>member
-9 LIEDELVQAPV
+9 LIEDEHVQAPV
-20 IGIGVSPYEQHHL
+20 IGIGVSPFEQHHL

-39 FPHKLNASF
+39 FPQELNASF
-48 IVVQNR
+48 IVVQNH
-54 VTGGCVTDVEALV
+54 VTGDCVTDLEALV
-67 LPIGYRAKTIKHDE
+67 LPIGYRAKPIKHGE

-89 FCPQGAVVT
+89 FCPQHAAVT

-106 ISQQLS
+106 ITEQHP
-112 TDQTCAVNSLFQSL
+112 TNKACAVNSLFQSL
-126 ANVQKEEAFAI
+126 ANVQKEEAYAI

-142 FCVGNGLLQLVDQG
+142 YCVGSGLLQIVEQG
-156 GTALSCSETDSR
+156 GTAISCSETNSGFDR
-168 LDSIYHQHFKDPS
+168 MYHQTFQDPS
-181 TLAAYMTNIINIP
+181 ALASYIANIINIP
-194 HVDVADPVLGRIVE
+194 HTYVADPVLIRMIE

-216 AFSPYEKQKMLSV
+216 AFSTYEKRRLLSV

-236 AKQPISLL
+236 ANQSISLL
-244 SEYDRLLEIEPDEL
+244 SEYDRLLEREPDEL
-258 ERLHVQ
+258 DRLHVQ
-264 LLSGMTSFFRDME
+264 LLSGTTSFFRDME
-277 AFRVCEQKVI
+277 AFRVCEHHI
-287 QSIIENTMKNG
+287 IPSIIENTMKNG
-298 KSRCRVWIAGC
+298 KSRCRIWIAGC
-309 STGEEAYSFTI
+309 STGEEAYSFAM

-339 TDINRKAIQTASKGL
+339 TDINRKAIQSASKGV
-354 YSVESMAR
+354 YSLESMAR

-368 TRYFEKKGDAF
+368 ARYFEKKGDAF

-431 ALKDQGMLILGPNET
+431 ALKDQGMLILGPNEK

-453 FHLFNEKWNIYT
+453 FHLLNEKWNIYT
-465 QSNVPKYNVYSTHDA
+465 HSNVPKYNAGRT
-480 CLVELKERAAQYMK
+480 ELKERAVQYMK
-494 EVSKDYDACLVINDF
+494 EVEQEYDACFIID
-509 DKILAISKGAY
+509 DCEQILAISNGAY
-520 SYLEHTE
+520 SFLAHAEVSDE
-527 LSDQSCEYVAPDY
+527 LCEYVTPDY
-540 MKEMLRQ
+540 MKEILSQ
-547 TFQKVWTEETEVV
+547 SFQKVWTEETEVV
-560 FQHVLVSEKGRKQYA
+560 FQHVLISENGRKQYA
-575 DFTVKSFDR
+575 DFTVKHFDR

-590 VILIRLNERGKNQQ
+590 VILIRMSERGKNQK
-604 NGRGM
+604 NGRDK

-634 KEYDAR
+634 KEQEAR
-640 AQLKAKNTQIEELE
+640 AQLKEKNKQIEVRE
-654 KKQEHFINI
+654 KTNEHFINI
-663 INNLKATREEL
+663 INNLKVTREEL
-674 YRPSVKPDL
+674 YRPSVKPEL
-683 ATLFVDRDMNIRYNT
+683 ATLFVDREMNIRYHT

-704 FTSAQI
+704 FTSAQTR
-710 CHQQS
+710 HQQT
-715 FQSMAKKLTQETLYD
+715 FQSMVKKLSKEMLYH

-753 FTVHMTPIYDQG
+753 FTVHMTPFYDQDR
-765 HEGAAMTWIKMTEMT
+765 EGAVMTWIKMTEMT
-780 KIKQSL
+780 KLKQAL

-799 IVVATEEG
+799 IVVATGEG
-807 TIQCV
+807 VIQCV
-812 NQRFCEFVQQHEYD
+812 NQRFCQFVQQHEYD

-832 FSVYHSLCQCDELVK
+832 FSVYYALCQCDDLVK

-898 TNQKQ
+898 TSQKQ

-955 MMSEFNRLEGIIN
+955 MMSEFNRLESIIN
-968 EFLVLSRRKSVKFEP
+968 EFLVLSRSKSVKFEP
-983 VHVNLLIEE
+983 VNVNLLLEE

-1005 VSIQKNLSP
+1005 VSIQKNLAP
-1014 SLPNIQGVPNELK
+1014 SLPHIQGIPNELK

-1051 SVLKNNQMMLI
+1051 SLLKNDQMMLI

-1119 VIITFPMSRK
+1119 VIITFPSN
-1129 G
+1129 

>member
-9 LIEDELVQAPV
+9 LIEDEHVQAPV
-20 IGIGVSPYEQHHL
+20 IGIGVSPFEQHHL

-39 FPHKLNASF
+39 FPHELNASF
-48 IVVQNR
+48 IVVQNH
-54 VTGGCVTDVEALV
+54 VTGDCVTDLEALV
-67 LPIGYRAKTIKHDE
+67 LPIGYRAKPIKHGE

-89 FCPQGAVVT
+89 VCPQHAAVT

-106 ISQQLS
+106 ITEQHP
-112 TDQTCAVNSLFQSL
+112 TNKACAVNSLFQSL
-126 ANVQKEEAFAI
+126 ANVQKEEAYAI

-142 FCVGNGLLQLVDQG
+142 YCVGSGLLQIVEQG
-156 GTALSCSETDSR
+156 GTAISCSETNSGFDR
-168 LDSIYHQHFKDPS
+168 MYHQTFQDPS
-181 TLAAYMTNIINIP
+181 ALASYIANIINVP
-194 HVDVADPVLGRIVE
+194 HTDVADPVLIRIIE

-216 AFSPYEKQKMLSV
+216 AFSTYEKRRLLSV

-236 AKQPISLL
+236 ANQSISLL
-244 SEYDRLLEIEPDEL
+244 SEYDRLLEREPDEL
-258 ERLHVQ
+258 DRLHVQ
-264 LLSGMTSFFRDME
+264 LLSGTTSFFRDME
-277 AFRVCEQKVI
+277 AFRVCEHHI
-287 QSIIENTMKNG
+287 IPSIIDNTMKNG
-298 KSRCRVWIAGC
+298 KSRCRIWIAGC
-309 STGEEAYSFTI
+309 STGEEAYSFAM

-339 TDINRKAIQTASKGL
+339 TDINRKAIQSASKGV
-354 YSVESMAR
+354 YSLESMAR

-368 TRYFEKKGDAF
+368 ARYFEKKGDAF

-431 ALKDQGMLILGPNET
+431 ALKDQGMLILGPNEK

-465 QSNVPKYNVYSTHDA
+465 HSNVPKYNAGHT
-480 CLVELKERAAQYMK
+480 ELKERAVQYME
-494 EVSKDYDACLVINDF
+494 EVEREYDACFIID
-509 DKILAISKGAY
+509 DCEKILAISNGAY
-520 SYLEHTE
+520 SFLAHAEVSDE
-527 LSDQSCEYVAPDY
+527 LCEYVTPDY
-540 MKEMLRQ
+540 MKEILSQ
-547 TFQKVWTEETEVV
+547 SFQKVWTEETEVV
-560 FQHVLVSEKGRKQYA
+560 FQHVLISKNGRKQYA
-575 DFTVKSFDR
+575 DFTVKYFDR

-590 VILIRLNERGKNQQ
+590 VILIRMSERGKNQK
-604 NGRGM
+604 NDRDK
-609 GMSEQN
+609 GMSDQN

-634 KEYDAR
+634 KEQEAR
-640 AQLKAKNTQIEELE
+640 AQLKEKNKQIEVRE
-654 KKQEHFINI
+654 KTNEHFINI
-663 INNLKATREEL
+663 INNLKVTREEL
-674 YRPSVKPDL
+674 YRPSVKPEL
-683 ATLFVDRDMNIRYNT
+683 ATLFVDREMNIRYHT

-704 FTSAQI
+704 FTSAQTR
-710 CHQQS
+710 HQQT
-715 FQSMAKKLTQETLYD
+715 FQSMVKKLSKEMLYH

-753 FTVHMTPIYDQG
+753 FTVHMTPFYDQDR
-765 HEGAAMTWIKMTEMT
+765 EGAVMTWIKMTEMT
-780 KIKQSL
+780 KLKQAL

-799 IVVATEEG
+799 IVVATGEG
-807 TIQCV
+807 VIQCV
-812 NQRFCEFVQQHEYD
+812 NQRFCQFVQQHEYD

-832 FSVYHSLCQCDELVK
+832 FSVYYALCQCDDLAK

-898 TNQKQ
+898 TSQKQ

-955 MMSEFNRLEGIIN
+955 MMSEFNRLESIIN
-968 EFLVLSRRKSVKFEP
+968 EFLVLSRSKSVKFEP
-983 VHVNLLIEE
+983 VNVNLLLEE

-1005 VSIQKNLSP
+1005 VSIQKNLAP
-1014 SLPNIQGVPNELK
+1014 SLPHIQGIPNELK

-1051 SVLKNNQMMLI
+1051 SLLKNDQMMLI

-1119 VIITFPMSRK
+1119 VIITFPSN
-1129 G
+1129 

>member
-9 LIEDELVQAPV
+9 LIEDEHVQAPV
-20 IGIGVSPYEQHHL
+20 IGIGVSPFEQHHL

-39 FPHKLNASF
+39 FPHELNASF
-48 IVVQNR
+48 IVVQNH
-54 VTGGCVTDVEALV
+54 VTGDCVTDLEALV
-67 LPIGYRAKTIKHDE
+67 LPIGYRAKPIKHGE

-89 FCPQGAVVT
+89 VCPQHAAVT

-106 ISQQLS
+106 ITEQHP
-112 TDQTCAVNSLFQSL
+112 TNKACAVNSLFQSL
-126 ANVQKEEAFAI
+126 ANVQKEEAYAI

-142 FCVGNGLLQLVDQG
+142 YCVGSGLLQIVEQG
-156 GTALSCSETDSR
+156 GTAISCSETNSGFDR
-168 LDSIYHQHFKDPS
+168 MYHQTFQDPS
-181 TLAAYMTNIINIP
+181 ALASYIANIINVP
-194 HVDVADPVLGRIVE
+194 HTDVADPVLIRIIE

-216 AFSPYEKQKMLSV
+216 AFSTYEKRRLLSV

-236 AKQPISLL
+236 ANQSISLL
-244 SEYDRLLEIEPDEL
+244 SEYDRLLEREPDEL
-258 ERLHVQ
+258 DRLHVQ
-264 LLSGMTSFFRDME
+264 LLSGTTSFFRDME
-277 AFRVCEQKVI
+277 AFRVCEHHI
-287 QSIIENTMKNG
+287 IPSIIDNTMKNG
-298 KSRCRVWIAGC
+298 KSRCRIWIAGC
-309 STGEEAYSFTI
+309 STGEEAYSFAM

-339 TDINRKAIQTASKGL
+339 TDINRKAIQSASKGV
-354 YSVESMAR
+354 YSLESMAR

-368 TRYFEKKGDAF
+368 ARYFEKKGDAF

-431 ALKDQGMLILGPNET
+431 ALKDQGMLILGPNEK

-465 QSNVPKYNVYSTHDA
+465 HSNVPKYNAGHT
-480 CLVELKERAAQYMK
+480 ELKERAVQYME
-494 EVSKDYDACLVINDF
+494 EVEQEYDACFIID
-509 DKILAISKGAY
+509 DCEKILAISNGAY
-520 SYLEHTE
+520 SFLAHAEVSDE
-527 LSDQSCEYVAPDY
+527 LCEYVTPDY
-540 MKEMLRQ
+540 MKEILSQ
-547 TFQKVWTEETEVV
+547 SFQKVWTEETEVV
-560 FQHVLVSEKGRKQYA
+560 FQHVLISKNGRKQYA
-575 DFTVKSFDR
+575 DFTVKHFDR

-590 VILIRLNERGKNQQ
+590 VILIRMSERGKNQK
-604 NGRGM
+604 NGRDK
-609 GMSEQN
+609 GMSGQN

-634 KEYDAR
+634 KEQEAR
-640 AQLKAKNTQIEELE
+640 AQLKEKNKQIEVRE
-654 KKQEHFINI
+654 KTNEHFINI
-663 INNLKATREEL
+663 INNLKVTREEL
-674 YRPSVKPDL
+674 YRPSVKPEL
-683 ATLFVDRDMNIRYNT
+683 ATLFVDREMNIRYHT

-704 FTSAQI
+704 FTSAQTR
-710 CHQQS
+710 HQQT
-715 FQSMAKKLTQETLYD
+715 FQSMVKKLSKEMLYH

-753 FTVHMTPIYDQG
+753 FTVHMTPFYDQDR
-765 HEGAAMTWIKMTEMT
+765 EGAVMTWIKMTEMT
-780 KIKQSL
+780 KLKQAL

-799 IVVATEEG
+799 IVVATGEG
-807 TIQCV
+807 VIQCV
-812 NQRFCEFVQQHEYD
+812 NQRFCQFVQQHEYD

-832 FSVYHSLCQCDELVK
+832 FSVYYALCQCDDLAK

-898 TNQKQ
+898 TSQKQ

-955 MMSEFNRLEGIIN
+955 MMSEFNRLESIIN
-968 EFLVLSRRKSVKFEP
+968 EFLVLSRSKSVKFEP
-983 VHVNLLIEE
+983 VNVNLLLEE

-1005 VSIQKNLSP
+1005 VSIQKNLAP
-1014 SLPNIQGVPNELK
+1014 SLPHIQGIPNELK

-1051 SVLKNNQMMLI
+1051 SLLKNDQMMLI
-1062 FEDQGKGIPEDE
+1062 FEDQGKGIPEEE

-1119 VIITFPMSRK
+1119 VIITFPSN
-1129 G
+1129 

>member
-9 LIEDELVQAPV
+9 LIEDEHVQAPV
-20 IGIGVSPYEQHHL
+20 IGIGVSPFEQHHL

-39 FPHKLNASF
+39 FPHELNASF
-48 IVVQNR
+48 IVVQNH
-54 VTGGCVTDVEALV
+54 VTGDCVTDLEALV
-67 LPIGYRAKTIKHDE
+67 LPIGYRAKPIKHGE

-89 FCPQGAVVT
+89 VCPQHAAVT

-106 ISQQLS
+106 ITEQHP
-112 TDQTCAVNSLFQSL
+112 TNKACAVNSLFQSL
-126 ANVQKEEAFAI
+126 ANVQKEEAYAI

-142 FCVGNGLLQLVDQG
+142 YCVGSGLLQIVEQG
-156 GTALSCSETDSR
+156 GTAISCSETNSGFDR
-168 LDSIYHQHFKDPS
+168 MYHQTFQDPS
-181 TLAAYMTNIINIP
+181 ALASYIANIINVP
-194 HVDVADPVLGRIVE
+194 HTDVADPVLIRIIE

-216 AFSPYEKQKMLSV
+216 AFSTYEKRRLLSV

-236 AKQPISLL
+236 ANQSISLL
-244 SEYDRLLEIEPDEL
+244 SEYDRLLEREPDEL
-258 ERLHVQ
+258 DRLHVQ
-264 LLSGMTSFFRDME
+264 LLSGTTSFFRDME
-277 AFRVCEQKVI
+277 AFRVCEHHI
-287 QSIIENTMKNG
+287 IPSIIDNTLKNG
-298 KSRCRVWIAGC
+298 KSRCRIWIAGC
-309 STGEEAYSFTI
+309 STGEEAYSFAM

-339 TDINRKAIQTASKGL
+339 TDINRKAIQSASKGV
-354 YSVESMAR
+354 YSLESMAR

-368 TRYFEKKGDAF
+368 ARYFEKKGDAF

-431 ALKDQGMLILGPNET
+431 ALKDQGMLILGPNEK

-465 QSNVPKYNVYSTHDA
+465 HSNVPKYNAGHT
-480 CLVELKERAAQYMK
+480 ELKERAVQYMK
-494 EVSKDYDACLVINDF
+494 EVEQEYDACFIID
-509 DKILAISKGAY
+509 DCEKILAISNGAY
-520 SYLEHTE
+520 SFLAHAEVSDE
-527 LSDQSCEYVAPDY
+527 LCEYVTPDY
-540 MKEMLRQ
+540 MKEILSQ
-547 TFQKVWTEETEVV
+547 SFQKVWTEETEVV
-560 FQHVLVSEKGRKQYA
+560 FQHVLISENGRKQYA
-575 DFTVKSFDR
+575 DFTVKHFDR

-590 VILIRLNERGKNQQ
+590 VILIRMSERGKNQK
-604 NGRGM
+604 NGRDKEM
-609 GMSEQN
+609 LEQN

-634 KEYDAR
+634 KEQEAR
-640 AQLKAKNTQIEELE
+640 AQLKEKNKQIEVRE
-654 KKQEHFINI
+654 KTNEHFINI
-663 INNLKATREEL
+663 INNLKVTREEL
-674 YRPSVKPDL
+674 YRPSVKPEL
-683 ATLFVDRDMNIRYNT
+683 ATLFVDREMNIRYHT
-698 PTAASL
+698 PTATSL
-704 FTSAQI
+704 FTSAQTR
-710 CHQQS
+710 HQQT
-715 FQSMAKKLTQETLYD
+715 FQSMVKKLSKEMLYH

-753 FTVHMTPIYDQG
+753 FTVHLTPFYDQDR
-765 HEGAAMTWIKMTEMT
+765 EGAVMTWIKMTEMT
-780 KIKQSL
+780 KLKQAL

-799 IVVATEEG
+799 IVVATGEG
-807 TIQCV
+807 VIQCV
-812 NQRFCEFVQQHEYD
+812 NQRFCQFVQQHEYD

-832 FSVYHSLCQCDELVK
+832 FSVYYALCQCDDLAK
-847 QWDVCLREGSW
+847 QWDMCLREGSW

-865 DLSGRERWERVSLH
+865 NLSGRERWERVSLH

-898 TNQKQ
+898 TSQKQ

-955 MMSEFNRLEGIIN
+955 MMSEFNRLESIIN
-968 EFLVLSRRKSVKFEP
+968 EFLVLSRSKSVKFEP
-983 VHVNLLIEE
+983 VNVNLLLEE

-1005 VSIQKNLSP
+1005 VSIQKNLAP
-1014 SLPNIQGVPNELK
+1014 SLPHIQGIPNELK

-1051 SVLKNNQMMLI
+1051 SLLKNDQMMLI
-1062 FEDQGKGIPEDE
+1062 FEDQGKGIPEEE

-1119 VIITFPMSRK
+1119 VIITFPSN
-1129 G
+1129 

>member
-9 LIEDELVQAPV
+9 LIEDEHVQAPV
-20 IGIGVSPYEQHHL
+20 IGIGVSPFEQHHL

-39 FPHKLNASF
+39 FPHELNASF
-48 IVVQNR
+48 IVVQNH
-54 VTGGCVTDVEALV
+54 VTGDCVTDLEALV
-67 LPIGYRAKTIKHDE
+67 LPIGYRAKPIKHGE

-89 FCPQGAVVT
+89 VCPQHAAVT

-106 ISQQLS
+106 ITEQHP
-112 TDQTCAVNSLFQSL
+112 TNKVCAVNSLFQSL
-126 ANVQKEEAFAI
+126 ANVQKEEAYAI

-142 FCVGNGLLQLVDQG
+142 YCVGSGLLQIVEQG
-156 GTALSCSETDSR
+156 GTAISCSETNSGFDR
-168 LDSIYHQHFKDPS
+168 MYHQTFQDPS
-181 TLAAYMTNIINIP
+181 ALASYIANIINVP
-194 HVDVADPVLGRIVE
+194 HTDVADPVLIRIIE

-216 AFSPYEKQKMLSV
+216 AFSTYEKRRLLSV

-236 AKQPISLL
+236 ANQSISLL
-244 SEYDRLLEIEPDEL
+244 SEYDRLLEREPDEL
-258 ERLHVQ
+258 DRLHVQ
-264 LLSGMTSFFRDME
+264 LLSGTTSFFRDME
-277 AFRVCEQKVI
+277 AFRVCEHHI
-287 QSIIENTMKNG
+287 IPSIIDNTLKNG
-298 KSRCRVWIAGC
+298 KSRCRIWIAGC
-309 STGEEAYSFTI
+309 STGEEAYSFAM

-339 TDINRKAIQTASKGL
+339 TDINRKAIQSASKGV
-354 YSVESMAR
+354 YSLESMAR
-362 MPEKWR
+362 IPEKWR
-368 TRYFEKKGDAF
+368 ARYFEKKGDAF

-431 ALKDQGMLILGPNET
+431 ALKDQGMLILGPNEK

-465 QSNVPKYNVYSTHDA
+465 HSNVPKYNAGHT
-480 CLVELKERAAQYMK
+480 ELKERAVQYMK
-494 EVSKDYDACLVINDF
+494 EVEQEYDACFIID
-509 DKILAISKGAY
+509 DCEQILTISNGAY
-520 SYLEHTE
+520 SFLAHAEVSDE
-527 LSDQSCEYVAPDY
+527 LCEYVTPDY
-540 MKEMLRQ
+540 MKEILSQ
-547 TFQKVWTEETEVV
+547 SFQKVWTEETEVD
-560 FQHVLVSEKGRKQYA
+560 FQHVLISENGRKQYA
-575 DFTVKSFDR
+575 DFTVKHFDR

-590 VILIRLNERGKNQQ
+590 VILIRMSERGKNQK
-604 NGRGM
+604 NGRDK

-634 KEYDAR
+634 KEQEAR
-640 AQLKAKNTQIEELE
+640 AQLKEKNKQIEVRE
-654 KKQEHFINI
+654 KTNEHFINI
-663 INNLKATREEL
+663 INNLKVTREEL
-674 YRPSVKPDL
+674 YRPSVKPEL
-683 ATLFVDRDMNIRYNT
+683 ATLFVDREMNIRYHT

-704 FTSAQI
+704 FTSAQTR
-710 CHQQS
+710 HQQT
-715 FQSMAKKLTQETLYD
+715 FQSMVKKLSKEMLYQ

-753 FTVHMTPIYDQG
+753 FTVHMTPFYDQDR
-765 HEGAAMTWIKMTEMT
+765 EGAVMTWIKMTEMT
-780 KIKQSL
+780 KLKQAL

-799 IVVATEEG
+799 IVVATGEG
-807 TIQCV
+807 VIQCV
-812 NQRFCEFVQQHEYD
+812 NQRFCQFVQQHEYD

-832 FSVYHSLCQCDELVK
+832 FSVYYALCQCDDLAK

-898 TNQKQ
+898 TSQKQ

-955 MMSEFNRLEGIIN
+955 MMSEFNRLESIIN
-968 EFLVLSRRKSVKFEP
+968 EFLVLSRSKSVKFEP
-983 VHVNLLIEE
+983 VNVNLLLEE

-1005 VSIQKNLSP
+1005 VSIQKNLAP
-1014 SLPNIQGVPNELK
+1014 SLPHIQGIPNELK

-1051 SVLKNNQMMLI
+1051 SLLKNDQMMLI

-1119 VIITFPMSRK
+1119 VIITFPSN
-1129 G
+1129 

>member
-9 LIEDELVQAPV
+9 LIEDEHVQAPV
-20 IGIGVSPYEQHHL
+20 IGIGVSPFEQHHL

-39 FPHKLNASF
+39 FPHELNASF
-48 IVVQNR
+48 IVVQNH
-54 VTGGCVTDVEALV
+54 VTGDCVTDLEALV
-67 LPIGYRAKTIKHDE
+67 LPIGYRAKPIKHGE

-89 FCPQGAVVT
+89 VCPQHAAVT

-106 ISQQLS
+106 ITEQHP
-112 TDQTCAVNSLFQSL
+112 TNKACAVNSLFQSL
-126 ANVQKEEAFAI
+126 ANVQKEEAYAI

-142 FCVGNGLLQLVDQG
+142 YCVGSGLLQIVEQG
-156 GTALSCSETDSR
+156 GTAISCSETNRGFDR
-168 LDSIYHQHFKDPS
+168 MYHQTFQDPS
-181 TLAAYMTNIINIP
+181 ALASYIANIINVP
-194 HVDVADPVLGRIVE
+194 HTDVADPVLIRIIE

-216 AFSPYEKQKMLSV
+216 AFSTYEKRRLLSV

-236 AKQPISLL
+236 ANQSISLL
-244 SEYDRLLEIEPDEL
+244 SEYDRLLEREPDEL
-258 ERLHVQ
+258 DRLHVQ
-264 LLSGMTSFFRDME
+264 LLSGTTSFFRDME
-277 AFRVCEQKVI
+277 AFRVCEHHI
-287 QSIIENTMKNG
+287 IPSIIENTMKNG
-298 KSRCRVWIAGC
+298 KSRCRIWIAGC
-309 STGEEAYSFTI
+309 STGEEAYSFAM

-339 TDINRKAIQTASKGL
+339 TDINRKAIQSASKGV
-354 YSVESMAR
+354 YSLESMAR

-368 TRYFEKKGDAF
+368 ARYFEKKGDAF

-431 ALKDQGMLILGPNET
+431 ALKDQGMLILGPNEK

-453 FHLFNEKWNIYT
+453 FHLLNEKWNIYT
-465 QSNVPKYNVYSTHDA
+465 HSNVPKYNAGRT
-480 CLVELKERAAQYMK
+480 ELKERAVQYMK
-494 EVSKDYDACLVINDF
+494 EVEQEYDACFIID
-509 DKILAISKGAY
+509 DCEQILAISNGAY
-520 SYLEHTE
+520 SFLAHAEVSDE
-527 LSDQSCEYVAPDY
+527 LCEYVTPDY
-540 MKEMLRQ
+540 MKEILSQ
-547 TFQKVWTEETEVV
+547 SFQKVWTEETEVV
-560 FQHVLVSEKGRKQYA
+560 FQHVLISENGRKQYA
-575 DFTVKSFDR
+575 DFTVKHFDR

-590 VILIRLNERGKNQQ
+590 VILIRMSERGKNQK
-604 NGRGM
+604 NGRDK

-634 KEYDAR
+634 KEQEAR
-640 AQLKAKNTQIEELE
+640 AQLKEKNKQIEVRE
-654 KKQEHFINI
+654 KTNEHFINI
-663 INNLKATREEL
+663 INNLKVTREEL
-674 YRPSVKPDL
+674 YRPSVKPEL
-683 ATLFVDRDMNIRYNT
+683 ATLFVDREMNIRYHT

-704 FTSAQI
+704 FTSAQTR
-710 CHQQS
+710 HQQT
-715 FQSMAKKLTQETLYD
+715 FQSMVKKLSKEMLYH

-753 FTVHMTPIYDQG
+753 FTVHMTPFYDQDR
-765 HEGAAMTWIKMTEMT
+765 EGAVMTWIKMTEMT
-780 KIKQSL
+780 KLKQAL

-799 IVVATEEG
+799 IVVATGEG
-807 TIQCV
+807 VIQCV
-812 NQRFCEFVQQHEYD
+812 NQRFCQFVQQHEYD

-832 FSVYHSLCQCDELVK
+832 FSVYYALCQCDDLAK

-898 TNQKQ
+898 TSQKQ

-955 MMSEFNRLEGIIN
+955 MMSEFNRLESIIN
-968 EFLVLSRRKSVKFEP
+968 EFLVLSRSKSVKFEP
-983 VHVNLLIEE
+983 VNVNLLLEE

-1005 VSIQKNLSP
+1005 VSIQKNLAP
-1014 SLPNIQGVPNELK
+1014 SLPHIQGIPNELK

-1051 SVLKNNQMMLI
+1051 SLLKNDQMMLI

-1119 VIITFPMSRK
+1119 VIITFPSN
-1129 G
+1129 

>member
-9 LIEDELVQAPV
+9 LIEDEHVQAPV
-20 IGIGVSPYEQHHL
+20 IGIGVSPFEQHHL

-39 FPHKLNASF
+39 FPHELNASF
-48 IVVQNR
+48 IVVQNH
-54 VTGGCVTDVEALV
+54 VTGDCVTDLEALV
-67 LPIGYRAKTIKHDE
+67 LPIGYRAKPIKHGE

-89 FCPQGAVVT
+89 VCPQHAAVT

-106 ISQQLS
+106 ITEQHP
-112 TDQTCAVNSLFQSL
+112 TNKACAVNSLFQSL
-126 ANVQKEEAFAI
+126 ANVQKEEAYAI

-142 FCVGNGLLQLVDQG
+142 YCVGSGLLQIVEQG
-156 GTALSCSETDSR
+156 GTAISCSETNSGFDR
-168 LDSIYHQHFKDPS
+168 MYHQTFQDPS
-181 TLAAYMTNIINIP
+181 ALASYIANIINVP
-194 HVDVADPVLGRIVE
+194 HTDVADPILIRIIE

-216 AFSPYEKQKMLSV
+216 AFSTYEKRRLLSV

-236 AKQPISLL
+236 ANQSISLL
-244 SEYDRLLEIEPDEL
+244 SEYDRLLEREPDEL
-258 ERLHVQ
+258 DRLHVQ
-264 LLSGMTSFFRDME
+264 LLSGTTSFFRDME
-277 AFRVCEQKVI
+277 AFRVCEHHI
-287 QSIIENTMKNG
+287 IPSIIENTMKNG
-298 KSRCRVWIAGC
+298 KSRCRIWIAGC
-309 STGEEAYSFTI
+309 STGEEAYSFAM

-339 TDINRKAIQTASKGL
+339 TDINRKAIQSASKGV
-354 YSVESMAR
+354 YSLESMAR

-368 TRYFEKKGDAF
+368 ARYFEKKGDAF

-431 ALKDQGMLILGPNET
+431 ALKDQGMLILGPNEK

-453 FHLFNEKWNIYT
+453 FHLLNEKWNIYT
-465 QSNVPKYNVYSTHDA
+465 HSNVPKYNAGRT
-480 CLVELKERAAQYMK
+480 ELKERAVQYMK
-494 EVSKDYDACLVINDF
+494 EVEQEYDACFIID
-509 DKILAISKGAY
+509 DCEQILAISNGAY
-520 SYLEHTE
+520 SFLAHAEVSDE
-527 LSDQSCEYVAPDY
+527 LCEYVTPDY
-540 MKEMLRQ
+540 MKEILSQ
-547 TFQKVWTEETEVV
+547 SFQKVWTEETEVV
-560 FQHVLVSEKGRKQYA
+560 FQHVLISENGRKQYA
-575 DFTVKSFDR
+575 DFTVKHFDR

-590 VILIRLNERGKNQQ
+590 VILIRMSERGKNQK
-604 NGRGM
+604 NGRDK

-634 KEYDAR
+634 KEQEAR
-640 AQLKAKNTQIEELE
+640 AQLKEKNKQIEVRE
-654 KKQEHFINI
+654 KTNEHFINI
-663 INNLKATREEL
+663 INNLKVTREEL
-674 YRPSVKPDL
+674 YRPSVKPEL
-683 ATLFVDRDMNIRYNT
+683 ATLFVDREMNIRYHT

-704 FTSAQI
+704 FTSAQTR
-710 CHQQS
+710 HQQT
-715 FQSMAKKLTQETLYD
+715 FQSMVKKLSKEMLYH

-735 ISDRRVIE
+735 ISDRRMIE

-753 FTVHMTPIYDQG
+753 FTVHMTPFYDQDR
-765 HEGAAMTWIKMTEMT
+765 EGAVMTWIKMTEMT
-780 KIKQSL
+780 KLKQAL

-799 IVVATEEG
+799 IVVATGEG
-807 TIQCV
+807 VIQCV
-812 NQRFCEFVQQHEYD
+812 NQRFCQFVQQHEYD

-832 FSVYHSLCQCDELVK
+832 FSVYYALCQCDDLAK

-898 TNQKQ
+898 TSQKQ

-955 MMSEFNRLEGIIN
+955 MMSEFNRLESIIN
-968 EFLVLSRRKSVKFEP
+968 EFLVLSRSKSVKFEP
-983 VHVNLLIEE
+983 VNVNLLLEE

-1005 VSIQKNLSP
+1005 VSIQKNLAP
-1014 SLPNIQGVPNELK
+1014 SLPHIQGIPNELK

-1051 SVLKNNQMMLI
+1051 SLLKNDQMMLI

-1119 VIITFPMSRK
+1119 VIITFPSN
-1129 G
+1129 

>member
-9 LIEDELVQAPV
+9 LIEDEHVQAPV
-20 IGIGVSPYEQHHL
+20 IGIGVSPFEQHHL

-39 FPHKLNASF
+39 FPHELNASF
-48 IVVQNR
+48 IVVQNH
-54 VTGGCVTDVEALV
+54 VTGDCVTDLEALV
-67 LPIGYRAKTIKHDE
+67 LPIGYRAKPIKHGE

-89 FCPQGAVVT
+89 VCPQHAAVT

-106 ISQQLS
+106 ITEQHP
-112 TDQTCAVNSLFQSL
+112 TNKACAVNSLFQSL
-126 ANVQKEEAFAI
+126 ANVQKEEAYAI

-142 FCVGNGLLQLVDQG
+142 YCVGSGLLQIVEQG
-156 GTALSCSETDSR
+156 GTAISCSETNSGFDR
-168 LDSIYHQHFKDPS
+168 MYHQTFQDPS
-181 TLAAYMTNIINIP
+181 ALASYIANIINIP
-194 HVDVADPVLGRIVE
+194 HTDVADPVLIRIIE

-216 AFSPYEKQKMLSV
+216 AFSTYEKRRLLSV

-236 AKQPISLL
+236 ANQSISLL
-244 SEYDRLLEIEPDEL
+244 SEYDRLLEREPDEL
-258 ERLHVQ
+258 DRLHVQ
-264 LLSGMTSFFRDME
+264 LLSGTTSFFRDME
-277 AFRVCEQKVI
+277 AFRVCEHHI
-287 QSIIENTMKNG
+287 IPSIIENTMKNG
-298 KSRCRVWIAGC
+298 KSRCRIWIAGC
-309 STGEEAYSFTI
+309 STGEEAYSFAM

-339 TDINRKAIQTASKGL
+339 TDINRKAIQSASKGV
-354 YSVESMAR
+354 YSLESMAR

-368 TRYFEKKGDAF
+368 ARYFEKKGDAF

-431 ALKDQGMLILGPNET
+431 ALKDQGMLILGPNEK

-453 FHLFNEKWNIYT
+453 FHLLNEKWNIYT
-465 QSNVPKYNVYSTHDA
+465 HSNVPKYNAGRT
-480 CLVELKERAAQYMK
+480 ELKERAVQYMK
-494 EVSKDYDACLVINDF
+494 EVEQEYDACFIID
-509 DKILAISKGAY
+509 DCEQILAISNGAY
-520 SYLEHTE
+520 SFLAHAEVSDE
-527 LSDQSCEYVAPDY
+527 LCEYVTPDY
-540 MKEMLRQ
+540 MKEILSQ
-547 TFQKVWTEETEVV
+547 SFQKVWTEETEVV
-560 FQHVLVSEKGRKQYA
+560 FQHVLISENGRKQYA
-575 DFTVKSFDR
+575 DFTVKHFDR

-590 VILIRLNERGKNQQ
+590 VILIRMSERGKNQK
-604 NGRGM
+604 NGRDK

-634 KEYDAR
+634 KEQEAR
-640 AQLKAKNTQIEELE
+640 AQLKEKNKQIEVRE
-654 KKQEHFINI
+654 KTNEHFINI
-663 INNLKATREEL
+663 INNLKVTREEL
-674 YRPSVKPDL
+674 YRPSVKPEL
-683 ATLFVDRDMNIRYNT
+683 ATLFVDREMNIRYHT

-704 FTSAQI
+704 FTSAQTR
-710 CHQQS
+710 HQQT
-715 FQSMAKKLTQETLYD
+715 FQSMVKKLSKEMLYH

-753 FTVHMTPIYDQG
+753 FTVHMTPFYDQDR
-765 HEGAAMTWIKMTEMT
+765 EGAVMTWIKMTEMT
-780 KIKQSL
+780 KLKQAL

-799 IVVATEEG
+799 IVVATGEG
-807 TIQCV
+807 VIQCV
-812 NQRFCEFVQQHEYD
+812 NQRFCQFVQQHEYD

-832 FSVYHSLCQCDELVK
+832 FSVYYALCQCDDLAK

-898 TNQKQ
+898 TSQKQ

-955 MMSEFNRLEGIIN
+955 MMSEFNRLESIIN
-968 EFLVLSRRKSVKFEP
+968 EFLVLSRSKSVKFEP
-983 VHVNLLIEE
+983 VNVNLLLEE

-1005 VSIQKNLSP
+1005 VSIQKNLAP
-1014 SLPNIQGVPNELK
+1014 SLPHIQGIPNELK

-1051 SVLKNNQMMLI
+1051 SLLKNDQMMLI

-1119 VIITFPMSRK
+1119 VIITFPSN
-1129 G
+1129 

>member
-9 LIEDELVQAPV
+9 LIEDEHVQAPV
-20 IGIGVSPYEQHHL
+20 IGIGVSPFEQHHL

-39 FPHKLNASF
+39 FPHELNASF
-48 IVVQNR
+48 IVVQNH
-54 VTGGCVTDVEALV
+54 VTGDCVTDLEALV
-67 LPIGYRAKTIKHDE
+67 LPIGYRAKPIKHGE

-89 FCPQGAVVT
+89 VCPQHAAVT

-106 ISQQLS
+106 ITEQHP
-112 TDQTCAVNSLFQSL
+112 TNKACAVNSLFQSL
-126 ANVQKEEAFAI
+126 ANVQKEEAYAI

-142 FCVGNGLLQLVDQG
+142 YCVGSGLLQIVEQG
-156 GTALSCSETDSR
+156 GTAISCSETNSGFDR
-168 LDSIYHQHFKDPS
+168 MYHQTFQDPS
-181 TLAAYMTNIINIP
+181 ALASYIANIINVP
-194 HVDVADPVLGRIVE
+194 HTDVADPVLIRIIE

-216 AFSPYEKQKMLSV
+216 AFSTYEKRRLLSV

-236 AKQPISLL
+236 ANQSISLL
-244 SEYDRLLEIEPDEL
+244 SEYDRLLEREPDEL
-258 ERLHVQ
+258 DRLHVQ
-264 LLSGMTSFFRDME
+264 LLSGTTSFFRDME
-277 AFRVCEQKVI
+277 AFRVCEHHI
-287 QSIIENTMKNG
+287 IPSIIDNTLKNG
-298 KSRCRVWIAGC
+298 KSRCRIWIAGC
-309 STGEEAYSFTI
+309 STGEEAYSFAM

-339 TDINRKAIQTASKGL
+339 TDINRKAIQSASKGV
-354 YSVESMAR
+354 YSLESMAR

-368 TRYFEKKGDAF
+368 ARYFEKKGDAF

-431 ALKDQGMLILGPNET
+431 ALKDQGMLILGPNEK

-453 FHLFNEKWNIYT
+453 FHLLNEKWNIYT
-465 QSNVPKYNVYSTHDA
+465 HSNVPKYNAGHT
-480 CLVELKERAAQYMK
+480 ELKERAVQYMK
-494 EVSKDYDACLVINDF
+494 EVEQEYDACFIID
-509 DKILAISKGAY
+509 DCEKILAISNGAY
-520 SYLEHTE
+520 SFLAHAEVSDE
-527 LSDQSCEYVAPDY
+527 LCEYVTPDY
-540 MKEMLRQ
+540 MKEILSQ
-547 TFQKVWTEETEVV
+547 SFQKVWTEETEVV
-560 FQHVLVSEKGRKQYA
+560 FQHVLISEDGRKQYA
-575 DFTVKSFDR
+575 DFTVKHFDR

-590 VILIRLNERGKNQQ
+590 VILIRMSERGKNQK
-604 NGRGM
+604 NGRDK

-634 KEYDAR
+634 KEQEAR
-640 AQLKAKNTQIEELE
+640 AQLKEKNKQIEVRE
-654 KKQEHFINI
+654 KTNEHFINI
-663 INNLKATREEL
+663 INNLKVTREEL
-674 YRPSVKPDL
+674 YRPSVKPEL
-683 ATLFVDRDMNIRYNT
+683 ATLFVDREMNIRYHT

-704 FTSAQI
+704 FTSAQTR
-710 CHQQS
+710 HQQT
-715 FQSMAKKLTQETLYD
+715 FQSMVKKLSKEMLYH

-743 REIETNEGEQ
+743 REIETNDGEQ
-753 FTVHMTPIYDQG
+753 FTVHMTPFYDQDR
-765 HEGAAMTWIKMTEMT
+765 EGAVMTWIKMTEMT
-780 KIKQSL
+780 KLKQAL

-799 IVVATEEG
+799 IVVATGEG
-807 TIQCV
+807 VIQCV
-812 NQRFCEFVQQHEYD
+812 NQRFCQFVQQHEYD

-832 FSVYHSLCQCDELVK
+832 FSVYYALCQCDDLAK

-898 TNQKQ
+898 TSQKQ

-955 MMSEFNRLEGIIN
+955 MMSEFNRLESIIN
-968 EFLVLSRRKSVKFEP
+968 EFLVLSRSKSVKFEP
-983 VHVNLLIEE
+983 VNVNLLLEE

-1005 VSIQKNLSP
+1005 VSIQKNLAP
-1014 SLPNIQGVPNELK
+1014 SLPHIQGIPNELK

-1051 SVLKNNQMMLI
+1051 SLLKNDQMMLI

-1119 VIITFPMSRK
+1119 VIITFPSN
-1129 G
+1129 

>member
-9 LIEDELVQAPV
+9 LIEDEHVQAPV
-20 IGIGVSPYEQHHL
+20 IGIGVSPFEQHHL

-39 FPHKLNASF
+39 FPQELNASF
-48 IVVQNR
+48 IVVQNH
-54 VTGGCVTDVEALV
+54 VTGDCVTDLEALV
-67 LPIGYRAKTIKHDE
+67 LPIGYRAKPIKHGE

-89 FCPQGAVVT
+89 VCPQHAAVT

-106 ISQQLS
+106 ITEQHP
-112 TDQTCAVNSLFQSL
+112 TNKACAVNSLFQSL
-126 ANVQKEEAFAI
+126 ANVQKEEAYAI

-142 FCVGNGLLQLVDQG
+142 YCVGSGLLQIVEQG
-156 GTALSCSETDSR
+156 GTAISCSETNSGFDR
-168 LDSIYHQHFKDPS
+168 MYHQTFQDPS
-181 TLAAYMTNIINIP
+181 ALASYIANIINIP
-194 HVDVADPVLGRIVE
+194 HTYVADPVLIRMIE

-216 AFSPYEKQKMLSV
+216 AFSTYEKRRLLSV

-236 AKQPISLL
+236 ANQSISLL
-244 SEYDRLLEIEPDEL
+244 SEYDRLLEREPDEL
-258 ERLHVQ
+258 DRLHVQ
-264 LLSGMTSFFRDME
+264 LLSGTTSFFRDME
-277 AFRVCEQKVI
+277 AFRVCEHHI
-287 QSIIENTMKNG
+287 IPSIIQNTMKNG
-298 KSRCRVWIAGC
+298 KSRCRIWIAGC
-309 STGEEAYSFTI
+309 STGEEAYSFAM

-339 TDINRKAIQTASKGL
+339 TDINRKAIQSASKGV
-354 YSVESMAR
+354 YSLESMAR

-368 TRYFEKKGDAF
+368 ARYFEKKGDAF

-431 ALKDQGMLILGPNET
+431 ALKDQGMLILGPNEK

-453 FHLFNEKWNIYT
+453 FHLLNEKWNIYT
-465 QSNVPKYNVYSTHDA
+465 HSNVPKYNAGRT
-480 CLVELKERAAQYMK
+480 ELKERAVQYMK
-494 EVSKDYDACLVINDF
+494 EVEQEYDACFIID
-509 DKILAISKGAY
+509 DCEQILAISNGAY
-520 SYLEHTE
+520 SFLAHAEVSDE
-527 LSDQSCEYVAPDY
+527 LCEYVTPDY
-540 MKEMLRQ
+540 MKEILSQ
-547 TFQKVWTEETEVV
+547 SFQKVWTEETEVV
-560 FQHVLVSEKGRKQYA
+560 FQHVLISENGRKQYA
-575 DFTVKSFDR
+575 DFTVKHFDR

-590 VILIRLNERGKNQQ
+590 VILIRMSERGKNQK
-604 NGRGM
+604 NGRDK

-634 KEYDAR
+634 KEQEAR
-640 AQLKAKNTQIEELE
+640 AQLKEKNKQIEVRE
-654 KKQEHFINI
+654 KTNEHFINI
-663 INNLKATREEL
+663 INNLKVTREEL
-674 YRPSVKPDL
+674 YRPSVKPEL
-683 ATLFVDRDMNIRYNT
+683 ATLFVDREMNIRYHT

-704 FTSAQI
+704 FTSAQTR
-710 CHQQS
+710 HQQT
-715 FQSMAKKLTQETLYD
+715 FQSMVKKLSKEMLYH

-753 FTVHMTPIYDQG
+753 FTVHMTPFYDQDR
-765 HEGAAMTWIKMTEMT
+765 EGAVMTWIKMTEMT
-780 KIKQSL
+780 KLKQAL

-799 IVVATEEG
+799 IVVATGEG
-807 TIQCV
+807 VIQCV
-812 NQRFCEFVQQHEYD
+812 NQRFCQFVQQHEYD

-832 FSVYHSLCQCDELVK
+832 FSVYYALCQCDDLAK

-898 TNQKQ
+898 TSQKQ

-955 MMSEFNRLEGIIN
+955 MMSEFNRLESIIN
-968 EFLVLSRRKSVKFEP
+968 EFLVLSRSKSVKFEP
-983 VHVNLLIEE
+983 VNVNLLLEE

-1005 VSIQKNLSP
+1005 VSIQKNLAP
-1014 SLPNIQGVPNELK
+1014 SLPHIQGIPNELK

-1051 SVLKNNQMMLI
+1051 SLLKNDQMMLI

-1119 VIITFPMSRK
+1119 VIITFPSN
-1129 G
+1129 

>member
-9 LIEDELVQAPV
+9 LIEDEHVQAPV
-20 IGIGVSPYEQHHL
+20 IGIGVSPFEQHHL

-39 FPHKLNASF
+39 FPQELNASF
-48 IVVQNR
+48 IVVQNH
-54 VTGGCVTDVEALV
+54 VTGDCVTDLEALV
-67 LPIGYRAKTIKHDE
+67 LPIGYRAKPIKHGE

-89 FCPQGAVVT
+89 VCPQHAAVT

-106 ISQQLS
+106 ITEQHP
-112 TDQTCAVNSLFQSL
+112 TNKACAVNSLFQSL
-126 ANVQKEEAFAI
+126 ANVQKEEAYAI

-142 FCVGNGLLQLVDQG
+142 YCVGSGLLQIVEQG
-156 GTALSCSETDSR
+156 GTAISCSETNSGFDR
-168 LDSIYHQHFKDPS
+168 MYHQTFQDPS
-181 TLAAYMTNIINIP
+181 ALASYIANIINIP
-194 HVDVADPVLGRIVE
+194 HTYVADPVLIRMIE

-216 AFSPYEKQKMLSV
+216 AFSTYEKRRLLSV

-236 AKQPISLL
+236 ANQSISLL
-244 SEYDRLLEIEPDEL
+244 SEYDRLLEREPDEL
-258 ERLHVQ
+258 DRLHVQ
-264 LLSGMTSFFRDME
+264 LLSGTTSFFRDME
-277 AFRVCEQKVI
+277 AFRVCEHHI
-287 QSIIENTMKNG
+287 IPSIIENTMKNG
-298 KSRCRVWIAGC
+298 KSRCRIWIAGC
-309 STGEEAYSFTI
+309 STGEEAYSFAM

-339 TDINRKAIQTASKGL
+339 TDINRKAIQSASKGV
-354 YSVESMAR
+354 YSLESMAR

-368 TRYFEKKGDAF
+368 ARYFEKKGDAF

-431 ALKDQGMLILGPNET
+431 ALKDQGMLILGPNEK

-453 FHLFNEKWNIYT
+453 FHLLNEKWNIYT
-465 QSNVPKYNVYSTHDA
+465 HSNVPKYNAGRT
-480 CLVELKERAAQYMK
+480 ELKERAVQYMK
-494 EVSKDYDACLVINDF
+494 EVEQEYDACFIID
-509 DKILAISKGAY
+509 DCEQILAISNGAY
-520 SYLEHTE
+520 SFLAHAEVSDE
-527 LSDQSCEYVAPDY
+527 LCEYVTPDY
-540 MKEMLRQ
+540 MKEILSQ
-547 TFQKVWTEETEVV
+547 SFQKVWTEETEVV
-560 FQHVLVSEKGRKQYA
+560 FQHVLISENGRKQYA
-575 DFTVKSFDR
+575 DFTVKHFDR

-590 VILIRLNERGKNQQ
+590 VILIRMSERGKNQK
-604 NGRGM
+604 NGRDK

-634 KEYDAR
+634 KEQEAR
-640 AQLKAKNTQIEELE
+640 AQLKEKNKQIEVRE
-654 KKQEHFINI
+654 KTNEHFINI
-663 INNLKATREEL
+663 INNLKVTREEL
-674 YRPSVKPDL
+674 YRPSVKPEL
-683 ATLFVDRDMNIRYNT
+683 ATLFVDREMNIRYHT

-704 FTSAQI
+704 FTSAQTR
-710 CHQQS
+710 HQQT
-715 FQSMAKKLTQETLYD
+715 FQSMVKKLSKEMLYH

-753 FTVHMTPIYDQG
+753 FTVHMTPFYDQDR
-765 HEGAAMTWIKMTEMT
+765 EGAVMTWIKMTEMT
-780 KIKQSL
+780 KLKQAL

-799 IVVATEEG
+799 IVVATGEG
-807 TIQCV
+807 VIQCV
-812 NQRFCEFVQQHEYD
+812 NQRFCQFVQQHEYD

-832 FSVYHSLCQCDELVK
+832 FSVYYALCQCDDLAK

-898 TNQKQ
+898 TSQKQ

-955 MMSEFNRLEGIIN
+955 MMSEFNRLESIIN
-968 EFLVLSRRKSVKFEP
+968 EFLVLSRSKSVKFEP
-983 VHVNLLIEE
+983 VNVNLLLEE

-1005 VSIQKNLSP
+1005 VSIQKNLAP
-1014 SLPNIQGVPNELK
+1014 SLPHIQGIPNELK

-1051 SVLKNNQMMLI
+1051 SLLKNDQMMLI
-1062 FEDQGKGIPEDE
+1062 FEDQGKGIPEEE

-1119 VIITFPMSRK
+1119 VIITFPSN
-1129 G
+1129 

>member
-9 LIEDELVQAPV
+9 LIEDEHVQAPV
-20 IGIGVSPYEQHHL
+20 IGIGVSPFEQHHL

-39 FPHKLNASF
+39 FPQELNASF
-48 IVVQNR
+48 IVVQNH
-54 VTGGCVTDVEALV
+54 VTGDCVTDLEALV
-67 LPIGYRAKTIKHDE
+67 LPIGYRAKPIKHGE

-89 FCPQGAVVT
+89 VCPQHAAVT

-106 ISQQLS
+106 ITEQHP
-112 TDQTCAVNSLFQSL
+112 TNKACAVNSLFQSL
-126 ANVQKEEAFAI
+126 ANVQKEEAYAI

-142 FCVGNGLLQLVDQG
+142 YCVGSGLLQIVEQG
-156 GTALSCSETDSR
+156 GTAISCSETNSGFDR
-168 LDSIYHQHFKDPS
+168 MYHQTFQDPS
-181 TLAAYMTNIINIP
+181 ALASYIANIINIP
-194 HVDVADPVLGRIVE
+194 HTYVADPVLIRMIE
-208 RLEMHKGI
+208 RLEIHKGI
-216 AFSPYEKQKMLSV
+216 AFSTYEKRRLLSV

-236 AKQPISLL
+236 ANQSISLL
-244 SEYDRLLEIEPDEL
+244 SEYDRLLEREPDEL
-258 ERLHVQ
+258 DRLHVQ
-264 LLSGMTSFFRDME
+264 LLSGTTSFFRDME
-277 AFRVCEQKVI
+277 AFRVCEHHI
-287 QSIIENTMKNG
+287 IPSIIQNTMKNG
-298 KSRCRVWIAGC
+298 KSRCRIWIAGC
-309 STGEEAYSFTI
+309 STGEEAYSFAM

-339 TDINRKAIQTASKGL
+339 TDINRKAIQSASKGV
-354 YSVESMAR
+354 YSLESMAR

-368 TRYFEKKGDAF
+368 ARYFEKKGDAF

-431 ALKDQGMLILGPNET
+431 ALKDQGMLILGPNEK

-453 FHLFNEKWNIYT
+453 FHLLNEKWNIYT
-465 QSNVPKYNVYSTHDA
+465 HSNVPKYNAGRT
-480 CLVELKERAAQYMK
+480 ELKERAVQYMK
-494 EVSKDYDACLVINDF
+494 EVEQEYDACFIID
-509 DKILAISKGAY
+509 DCEQILAISNGAY
-520 SYLEHTE
+520 SFLAHAEVSDE
-527 LSDQSCEYVAPDY
+527 LCEYVTPDY
-540 MKEMLRQ
+540 MKEILSQ
-547 TFQKVWTEETEVV
+547 SFQKVWTEETEVV
-560 FQHVLVSEKGRKQYA
+560 FQHVLISENGRKQYA
-575 DFTVKSFDR
+575 DFTVKHFDR

-590 VILIRLNERGKNQQ
+590 VILIRMSERGKNQK
-604 NGRGM
+604 NGRDK

-634 KEYDAR
+634 KEQEAR
-640 AQLKAKNTQIEELE
+640 AQLKEKNKQIEVRE
-654 KKQEHFINI
+654 KTNEHFINI
-663 INNLKATREEL
+663 INNLKVTREEL
-674 YRPSVKPDL
+674 YRPSVKPEL
-683 ATLFVDRDMNIRYNT
+683 ATLFVDREMNIRYHT

-704 FTSAQI
+704 FTSAQTR
-710 CHQQS
+710 HQQT
-715 FQSMAKKLTQETLYD
+715 FQSMVKKLSKEMLYH

-753 FTVHMTPIYDQG
+753 FTVHMTPFYDQDR
-765 HEGAAMTWIKMTEMT
+765 EGAVMTWIKMTEMT
-780 KIKQSL
+780 KLKQAL

-799 IVVATEEG
+799 IVVATGEG
-807 TIQCV
+807 VIQCV
-812 NQRFCEFVQQHEYD
+812 NQRFCQFVQQHEYD

-832 FSVYHSLCQCDELVK
+832 FSVYYALCQCDDLAK

-898 TNQKQ
+898 TSQKQ

-955 MMSEFNRLEGIIN
+955 MMSEFNRLESIIN
-968 EFLVLSRRKSVKFEP
+968 EFLVLSRSKSVKFEP
-983 VHVNLLIEE
+983 VNVNLLLEE

-1005 VSIQKNLSP
+1005 VSIQKNLAP
-1014 SLPNIQGVPNELK
+1014 SLPHIQGIPNELK

-1051 SVLKNNQMMLI
+1051 SLLKNDQMMLI

-1119 VIITFPMSRK
+1119 VIITFPSN
-1129 G
+1129 

>member
-9 LIEDELVQAPV
+9 LIEDEHVQAPV
-20 IGIGVSPYEQHHL
+20 IGIGVSPFEQHHL

-39 FPHKLNASF
+39 FPQELNASF
-48 IVVQNR
+48 IVVQNH
-54 VTGGCVTDVEALV
+54 VTGDCVTDLEALV
-67 LPIGYRAKTIKHDE
+67 LPIGYRAKPIKHGE

-89 FCPQGAVVT
+89 FCPQHAAVT

-106 ISQQLS
+106 ITEQHP
-112 TDQTCAVNSLFQSL
+112 TNKACAVNSLFQSL
-126 ANVQKEEAFAI
+126 ASVQKEEAYAI

-142 FCVGNGLLQLVDQG
+142 YCVGSGLLQIVEQG
-156 GTALSCSETDSR
+156 GTALSCSETNSGFDR
-168 LDSIYHQHFKDPS
+168 MYHQTFQDPS
-181 TLAAYMTNIINIP
+181 ALASYIANIINIP
-194 HVDVADPVLGRIVE
+194 HTDVADPVLIRMIE

-216 AFSPYEKQKMLSV
+216 AFSTYEKRRLLSV

-236 AKQPISLL
+236 ANQSISLL
-244 SEYDRLLEIEPDEL
+244 SEYDRLLEREPDEL
-258 ERLHVQ
+258 DRLHVQ
-264 LLSGMTSFFRDME
+264 LLSGTTSFFRDME
-277 AFRVCEQKVI
+277 AFRVCEHHI
-287 QSIIENTMKNG
+287 IPSIIENTMKNG
-298 KSRCRVWIAGC
+298 KSRCRIWIAGC
-309 STGEEAYSFTI
+309 STGEEAYSFAM

-339 TDINRKAIQTASKGL
+339 TDINRKAIQSASKGV
-354 YSVESMAR
+354 YSLESMAR

-368 TRYFEKKGDAF
+368 ARYFEKKGDAF

-431 ALKDQGMLILGPNET
+431 ALKDQGMLILGPNEK

-453 FHLFNEKWNIYT
+453 FHLLNEKWNIYT
-465 QSNVPKYNVYSTHDA
+465 HSNVPKYNAGRT
-480 CLVELKERAAQYMK
+480 ELKERAVQYMK
-494 EVSKDYDACLVINDF
+494 EVEQEYDACFIID
-509 DKILAISKGAY
+509 DCEQILAISNGAY
-520 SYLEHTE
+520 SFLAHAEVSDE
-527 LSDQSCEYVAPDY
+527 LCEYVTPDY
-540 MKEMLRQ
+540 MKEILSQ
-547 TFQKVWTEETEVV
+547 SFQKVWTEETEVV
-560 FQHVLVSEKGRKQYA
+560 FQHVLISENDRKQYA
-575 DFTVKSFDR
+575 DFTVKHFDR

-590 VILIRLNERGKNQQ
+590 VILIRMSERGKNQK
-604 NGRGM
+604 NGRDK

-634 KEYDAR
+634 KEQEAR
-640 AQLKAKNTQIEELE
+640 AQLKEKNKQIEVRE
-654 KKQEHFINI
+654 KTNEHFINI
-663 INNLKATREEL
+663 INNLKVTREEL
-674 YRPSVKPDL
+674 YRPSVKPEL
-683 ATLFVDRDMNIRYNT
+683 ATLFVDREMNIRYHT

-704 FTSAQI
+704 FTSAQTR
-710 CHQQS
+710 HQQT
-715 FQSMAKKLTQETLYD
+715 FQSMVKKLSKEMLYH

-753 FTVHMTPIYDQG
+753 FTVHMTPFYDQDR
-765 HEGAAMTWIKMTEMT
+765 EGAVMTWIKMTEMT
-780 KIKQSL
+780 KLKQAL

-799 IVVATEEG
+799 IVVATGEG
-807 TIQCV
+807 VIQCV
-812 NQRFCEFVQQHEYD
+812 NQRFCQFVQQHEYD

-832 FSVYHSLCQCDELVK
+832 FSVYYALCQCDDLAK

-898 TNQKQ
+898 TSQKQ

-955 MMSEFNRLEGIIN
+955 MMSEFNRLESIIN
-968 EFLVLSRRKSVKFEP
+968 EFLVLSRSKSVKFEP
-983 VHVNLLIEE
+983 VNVNLLLEE

-1005 VSIQKNLSP
+1005 VSIQKNLAP
-1014 SLPNIQGVPNELK
+1014 SLPHIQGIPNELK

-1051 SVLKNNQMMLI
+1051 SLLKNDQMMLI

-1119 VIITFPMSRK
+1119 VIITFPSN
-1129 G
+1129 

>member
-9 LIEDELVQAPV
+9 LIEDEHVQAPV
-20 IGIGVSPYEQHHL
+20 IGIGVSPFEQHHL

-39 FPHKLNASF
+39 FPQELNASF
-48 IVVQNR
+48 IVVQNH
-54 VTGGCVTDVEALV
+54 VTGDCVTDLEALV
-67 LPIGYRAKTIKHDE
+67 LPIGYRAKPIKHGE

-89 FCPQGAVVT
+89 FCPQHAAVT

-106 ISQQLS
+106 ITEQHP
-112 TDQTCAVNSLFQSL
+112 TNKACAVNSLFQSL
-126 ANVQKEEAFAI
+126 ANVQKEEAYAI

-142 FCVGNGLLQLVDQG
+142 YCVGSGLLQIVEQG
-156 GTALSCSETDSR
+156 GTAISCSETNSGFDR
-168 LDSIYHQHFKDPS
+168 MYHQTFQDPS
-181 TLAAYMTNIINIP
+181 ALASYIANIINIP
-194 HVDVADPVLGRIVE
+194 HTDVADPVLIRMIE

-216 AFSPYEKQKMLSV
+216 AFSTYEKRRLLSV

-236 AKQPISLL
+236 ANQSISLL
-244 SEYDRLLEIEPDEL
+244 SEYDRLLEREPDEL
-258 ERLHVQ
+258 DRLHVQ
-264 LLSGMTSFFRDME
+264 LLSGTTSFFRDME
-277 AFRVCEQKVI
+277 AFRVCEHHI
-287 QSIIENTMKNG
+287 IPSIIENTMKNG
-298 KSRCRVWIAGC
+298 KSRCRIWIAGC
-309 STGEEAYSFTI
+309 STGEEAYSFAM

-339 TDINRKAIQTASKGL
+339 TDINRKAIQSASKGV
-354 YSVESMAR
+354 YSLESMAR

-368 TRYFEKKGDAF
+368 ARYFEKKGDAF

-431 ALKDQGMLILGPNET
+431 ALKDQGMLILGPNEK

-453 FHLFNEKWNIYT
+453 FHLLNEKWNIYT
-465 QSNVPKYNVYSTHDA
+465 HSNVPKYNAGRT
-480 CLVELKERAAQYMK
+480 ELKERAVQYMK
-494 EVSKDYDACLVINDF
+494 EVEQEYDACFIID
-509 DKILAISKGAY
+509 DCEQILAISNGAY
-520 SYLEHTE
+520 SFLAHAEVSDE
-527 LSDQSCEYVAPDY
+527 LCEYVTPDY
-540 MKEMLRQ
+540 MKEILSQ
-547 TFQKVWTEETEVV
+547 SFQKVWTEETEVV
-560 FQHVLVSEKGRKQYA
+560 FQHVLISENGRKQYA
-575 DFTVKSFDR
+575 DFTVKHFDR

-590 VILIRLNERGKNQQ
+590 VILIRMSERGKNQK
-604 NGRGM
+604 NGRDK

-634 KEYDAR
+634 KEQEAR
-640 AQLKAKNTQIEELE
+640 AQLKEKNKQIEVRE
-654 KKQEHFINI
+654 KTNEHFINI
-663 INNLKATREEL
+663 INNLKVTREEL
-674 YRPSVKPDL
+674 YRPSVKPEL
-683 ATLFVDRDMNIRYNT
+683 ATLFVDREMNIRYHT
-698 PTAASL
+698 PTATSL
-704 FTSAQI
+704 FTSAQTR
-710 CHQQS
+710 HQQT
-715 FQSMAKKLTQETLYD
+715 FQSMVKKLSKEMLYH

-753 FTVHMTPIYDQG
+753 FTVHMTPFYDQDR
-765 HEGAAMTWIKMTEMT
+765 EGAVMTWIKMTEMT
-780 KIKQSL
+780 KLKQAL

-799 IVVATEEG
+799 IVVATGEG
-807 TIQCV
+807 VIQCV
-812 NQRFCEFVQQHEYD
+812 NQRFCQFVQQHEYD

-832 FSVYHSLCQCDELVK
+832 FSVYYALCQCDDLAK

-898 TNQKQ
+898 TSQKQ

-955 MMSEFNRLEGIIN
+955 MMSEFNRLESIIN
-968 EFLVLSRRKSVKFEP
+968 EFLVLSRSKSVKFEP
-983 VHVNLLIEE
+983 VNVNLLLEE

-1005 VSIQKNLSP
+1005 VSIQKNLAP
-1014 SLPNIQGVPNELK
+1014 SLPHIQGIPNELK

-1051 SVLKNNQMMLI
+1051 SLLKNDQMMLI
-1062 FEDQGKGIPEDE
+1062 FEDQGKGIPEEE

-1119 VIITFPMSRK
+1119 VIITFPSN
-1129 G
+1129 

>member
-9 LIEDELVQAPV
+9 LIEDEHVQAPV
-20 IGIGVSPYEQHHL
+20 IGIGVSPFEQHHL

-39 FPHKLNASF
+39 FPHELNASF
-48 IVVQNR
+48 IVVQNH
-54 VTGGCVTDVEALV
+54 VTGDCVTDLEALV
-67 LPIGYRAKTIKHDE
+67 LPIGYRAKPIKHGE

-89 FCPQGAVVT
+89 VCPQHAAVT

-106 ISQQLS
+106 ITEQHP
-112 TDQTCAVNSLFQSL
+112 TNKACAVNSLFQSL
-126 ANVQKEEAFAI
+126 ANVQKEEAYAI

-142 FCVGNGLLQLVDQG
+142 YCVGSGLLQIVEQG
-156 GTALSCSETDSR
+156 GTAISCSETNSGFDR
-168 LDSIYHQHFKDPS
+168 MYHQTFQDPS
-181 TLAAYMTNIINIP
+181 ALASYIANIINVP
-194 HVDVADPVLGRIVE
+194 HTDVADPVLIRIIE

-216 AFSPYEKQKMLSV
+216 AFSTYEKRRLLSV

-236 AKQPISLL
+236 ANQSISLL
-244 SEYDRLLEIEPDEL
+244 SEYDRLLEREPDEL
-258 ERLHVQ
+258 DRLHVQ
-264 LLSGMTSFFRDME
+264 LLSGTTSFFRDME
-277 AFRVCEQKVI
+277 AFRVCEHHI
-287 QSIIENTMKNG
+287 IPSIIDNTLKNG
-298 KSRCRVWIAGC
+298 KSRCRIWIAGC
-309 STGEEAYSFTI
+309 STGEEAYSFAM

-339 TDINRKAIQTASKGL
+339 TDINRKAIQSASKGV
-354 YSVESMAR
+354 YSLESMAR

-368 TRYFEKKGDAF
+368 ARYFEKKGDAF

-431 ALKDQGMLILGPNET
+431 ALKDQGMLILGPNEK

-453 FHLFNEKWNIYT
+453 FHLLNEKWNIYT
-465 QSNVPKYNVYSTHDA
+465 HSNVLKYNAGHT
-480 CLVELKERAAQYMK
+480 ELKERAVQYMK
-494 EVSKDYDACLVINDF
+494 EVEQEYDACFIID
-509 DKILAISKGAY
+509 DCEKILAISNGAY
-520 SYLEHTE
+520 SFLAHAEVSDE
-527 LSDQSCEYVAPDY
+527 LCEYVTPDY
-540 MKEMLRQ
+540 MKEILSQ
-547 TFQKVWTEETEVV
+547 SFQKVWTEETEVV
-560 FQHVLVSEKGRKQYA
+560 FQHVLISENGRKQYA
-575 DFTVKSFDR
+575 DFTVKHFDR

-590 VILIRLNERGKNQQ
+590 VILIRKSERGKNQK
-604 NGRGM
+604 NGRDKGM
-609 GMSEQN
+609 LEQN

-634 KEYDAR
+634 KEQEAR
-640 AQLKAKNTQIEELE
+640 AQLKEKNKQIEVRE
-654 KKQEHFINI
+654 KTNEHFINI
-663 INNLKATREEL
+663 INNLKVTREEL
-674 YRPSVKPDL
+674 YRPSVKPEL
-683 ATLFVDRDMNIRYNT
+683 ATLFVDREMNIRYHT
-698 PTAASL
+698 PTATSL
-704 FTSAQI
+704 FTSAQTR
-710 CHQQS
+710 HQQT
-715 FQSMAKKLTQETLYD
+715 FQSMVKKLSKEMLYH

-753 FTVHMTPIYDQG
+753 FTVHMTPFYDQDR
-765 HEGAAMTWIKMTEMT
+765 EGAVMTWIKMTEMT
-780 KIKQSL
+780 KLKQAL

-799 IVVATEEG
+799 IVVATGEG
-807 TIQCV
+807 VIQCV
-812 NQRFCEFVQQHEYD
+812 NQRFCQFVQQHEYD

-832 FSVYHSLCQCDELVK
+832 FSVYYALCQCDDLAK

-898 TNQKQ
+898 TSQKQ

-955 MMSEFNRLEGIIN
+955 MMSEFNRLESIIN
-968 EFLVLSRRKSVKFEP
+968 EFLVLSRSKSVKFEP
-983 VHVNLLIEE
+983 VNVNLLLEE

-1005 VSIQKNLSP
+1005 VSIQKNLAP
-1014 SLPNIQGVPNELK
+1014 SLPHIQGIPNELK

-1051 SVLKNNQMMLI
+1051 SLLKNDQMMLI

-1119 VIITFPMSRK
+1119 VIITFPSN
-1129 G
+1129 

>member
-9 LIEDELVQAPV
+9 LIEDEHVQAPV
-20 IGIGVSPYEQHHL
+20 IGIGVSPFEQHHL

-39 FPHKLNASF
+39 FPQELKASF
-48 IVVQNR
+48 IVVQNH
-54 VTGGCVTDVEALV
+54 VTGDCVTDLEALV
-67 LPIGYRAKTIKHDE
+67 LPIGYRAKPIKHGE

-89 FCPQGAVVT
+89 FCPQHAAVT

-106 ISQQLS
+106 ITEQHP
-112 TDQTCAVNSLFQSL
+112 TNKACAVNSLFQSL
-126 ANVQKEEAFAI
+126 ASVQKEEAYAI

-142 FCVGNGLLQLVDQG
+142 YCVGSGLLQIVEQG
-156 GTALSCSETDSR
+156 GTALSCSETNSGFDR
-168 LDSIYHQHFKDPS
+168 MYHQTFQDPS
-181 TLAAYMTNIINIP
+181 ALASYIANIINIP
-194 HVDVADPVLGRIVE
+194 HTDVADPVLIRMIE

-216 AFSPYEKQKMLSV
+216 AFSTYEKRRLLSV

-236 AKQPISLL
+236 ANQSISLL
-244 SEYDRLLEIEPDEL
+244 SEYDRLLEREPDEL
-258 ERLHVQ
+258 DRLHVQ
-264 LLSGMTSFFRDME
+264 LLSGTTSFFRDME
-277 AFRVCEQKVI
+277 AFRVCEHHI
-287 QSIIENTMKNG
+287 IPSIIENTMKNG
-298 KSRCRVWIAGC
+298 KSRCRIWIAGC
-309 STGEEAYSFTI
+309 STGEEAYSFAM

-339 TDINRKAIQTASKGL
+339 TDINRKAIQSASKGV
-354 YSVESMAR
+354 YSLESMAR

-368 TRYFEKKGDAF
+368 ARYFEKKGDAF

-431 ALKDQGMLILGPNET
+431 ALKDQGMLILGPNEK

-453 FHLFNEKWNIYT
+453 FHLLNEKWNIYT
-465 QSNVPKYNVYSTHDA
+465 HSNVPKYNAGRT
-480 CLVELKERAAQYMK
+480 ELKERAVQYMK
-494 EVSKDYDACLVINDF
+494 EVEQEYDACFIID
-509 DKILAISKGAY
+509 DCEQILAISNGAY
-520 SYLEHTE
+520 SFLAHAEVSDE
-527 LSDQSCEYVAPDY
+527 LCEYVTPDY
-540 MKEMLRQ
+540 MKEILSQ
-547 TFQKVWTEETEVV
+547 SFQKVWTEETEVV
-560 FQHVLVSEKGRKQYA
+560 FQHVLISENGRKQYA
-575 DFTVKSFDR
+575 DFTVKHFDR

-590 VILIRLNERGKNQQ
+590 VILIRMSERGKNQK
-604 NGRGM
+604 NGRDK

-634 KEYDAR
+634 KEQEAR
-640 AQLKAKNTQIEELE
+640 AQLKEKNKQIEVRE
-654 KKQEHFINI
+654 KTNEHFINI
-663 INNLKATREEL
+663 INNLKVTREEL
-674 YRPSVKPDL
+674 YRPSVKPEL
-683 ATLFVDRDMNIRYNT
+683 ATLFVDREMNIRYHT

-704 FTSAQI
+704 FTSAQTR
-710 CHQQS
+710 HQQT
-715 FQSMAKKLTQETLYD
+715 FQSMVKKLSKEMLYH

-735 ISDRRVIE
+735 ISDRRMIE

-753 FTVHMTPIYDQG
+753 FTVHMTPFYDQDR
-765 HEGAAMTWIKMTEMT
+765 EGAVMTWIKMTEMT
-780 KIKQSL
+780 KLKQAL

-799 IVVATEEG
+799 IVVATGEG
-807 TIQCV
+807 VIQCV
-812 NQRFCEFVQQHEYD
+812 NQRFCQFVQQHEYD

-832 FSVYHSLCQCDELVK
+832 FSVYYALCQCDDLAK

-898 TNQKQ
+898 TSQKQ

-955 MMSEFNRLEGIIN
+955 MMSEFNRLESIIN
-968 EFLVLSRRKSVKFEP
+968 EFLVLSRSKSVKFEP
-983 VHVNLLIEE
+983 VNVNLLLEE

-1005 VSIQKNLSP
+1005 VSIQKNLAP
-1014 SLPNIQGVPNELK
+1014 SLPHIQGIPNELK

-1051 SVLKNNQMMLI
+1051 SLLKNDQMMLI

-1119 VIITFPMSRK
+1119 VIITFPSN
-1129 G
+1129 

>member
-9 LIEDELVQAPV
+9 LIEDEHVQAPV
-20 IGIGVSPYEQHHL
+20 IGIGVSPFEQHNL

-39 FPHKLNASF
+39 FPHELNASF
-48 IVVQNR
+48 IVVQN
-54 VTGGCVTDVEALV
+54 CVMGDCITDLESLV
-67 LPIGYRAKTIKHDE
+67 LPIGYRAKTIKHGE
-81 KVMKNTIY
+81 KVMGNTIY
-89 FCPQGAVVT
+89 FCPQHAIVT
-98 LTEDKRLH
+98 LAE
-106 ISQQLS
+106 SNQLYVS
-112 TDQTCAVNSLFQSL
+112 EPLPTDRTCAVDSLFQSL
-126 ANVQKEEAFAI
+126 ADVQKEDAFAI

-142 FCVGNGLLQLVDQG
+142 HCVGSGLLQLVEQG
-156 GTALSCSETDSR
+156 GTALSCSETDCD
-168 LDSIYHQHFKDPS
+168 LVNTYHQKFKDPS
-181 TLAAYMTNIINIP
+181 TLAAYLANIMNVP
-194 HVDVADPVLGRIVE
+194 HVDFADPALVRIIE
-208 RLEMHKGI
+208 RLEMYKGI
-216 AFSPYEKQKMLSV
+216 AFSTYEKQRVLSV

-236 AKQPISLL
+236 AQKPISLL
-244 SEYDRLLEIEPDEL
+244 SEYDRLLEMEPDEL
-258 ERLHVQ
+258 DHLHVQ
-264 LLSGMTSFFRDME
+264 LLSGATSFFRDME
-277 AFRVCEQKVI
+277 AFRVCENKI
-287 QSIIENTMKNG
+287 IPSIIENAIKNG
-298 KSRCRVWIAGC
+298 KSRCRIWIAGC

-325 MKRRQVSIELQVFA
+325 MKRRQVSFELQVFA
-339 TDINRKAIQTASKGL
+339 TDINRKAIQSASKGL

-368 TRYFEKKGDAF
+368 AQYFEKKGDAF
-379 IVKQSLRKHIVFA
+379 IVKQSLRKQIVFA

-399 SPFIHLDFI
+399 APFIHLDFI

-417 QPEVQKRVLSRFQY
+417 QPEVQKRVMSRFQY
-431 ALKDQGMLILGPNET
+431 ALKDQGLLILGPNET
-446 VPNIPRL
+446 VPNVPCL
-453 FHLFNEKWNIYT
+453 FHLLNEKWNIYT
-465 QSNVPKYNVYSTHDA
+465 HSDTCHE
-480 CLVELKERAAQYMK
+480 ELQERAAQFMK
-494 EVSKDYDACLVINDF
+494 EVSGDYDACMVINDG
-509 DKILAISKGAY
+509 DKVLAVSSGAY
-520 SYLEHTE
+520 SFLEHAE
-527 LSDQSCEYVAPDY
+527 VSDQFCEYVIPDY
-540 MKEMLRQ
+540 IKGMLGQ
-547 TFQKVWTEETEVV
+547 TFQKVWTEETEIV
-560 FQHVLVSEKGRKQYA
+560 FQHVLVSGNIRKQYA

-590 VILIRLNERGKNQQ
+590 VILIRMNERGKNEK
-604 NGRGM
+604 NGRDT
-609 GMSEQN
+609 GMSNQH

-634 KEYDAR
+634 KEQEAR
-640 AQLKAKNTQIEELE
+640 KQLKVQNTQIEEFE
-654 KKQEHFINI
+654 KRHEHFINI
-663 INNLKATREEL
+663 INNLKVVREEL
-674 YRPSVKPDL
+674 YRPSVKPEL
-683 ATLFVDRDMNIRYNT
+683 ATLFVDRDMNIHYFT

-704 FTSAQI
+704 FTSAQSWN
-710 CHQQS
+710 QQS
-715 FQSMAKKLTQETLYD
+715 YQSMAKKLTQETLYH

-753 FTVHMTPIYDQG
+753 FTVHITPMYDQG

-780 KIKQSL
+780 KMKQAL

-799 IVVATEEG
+799 IVVATGEG
-807 TIQCV
+807 IIQCV
-812 NQRFCEFVQQHEYD
+812 NQRFCQFVQQHEYD

-832 FSVYHSLCQCDELVK
+832 FSVYHTLSQCDDLAK
-847 QWDVCLREGSW
+847 QWEVCLKKGSW
-858 TGELYFQ
+858 TGEMYFQ
-865 DLSGRERWERVSLH
+865 DVSGRERWERVSLH

-892 RISEDI
+892 RMSEDI

-943 QSKKYQKDYADV
+943 QSKKYQKNYADV
-955 MMSEFNRLEGIIN
+955 MMSEFNRLEAIIN
-968 EFLVLSRRKSVKFEP
+968 EFLVLSRSKSVKFEP
-983 VHVNLLIEE
+983 VHVNLLLEE

-1014 SLPNIQGVPNELK
+1014 SLPNIQGIPNELK

-1051 SVLKNNQMMLI
+1051 SVLKNNQMVLI

-1098 KIIESHGGTIRFESK
+1098 KIIESHGGKIHFESK

-1119 VIITFPMSRK
+1119 VSITFPMS
-1129 G
+1129 

>member
-9 LIEDELVQAPV
+9 LIEDEHVQAPV
-20 IGIGVSPYEQHHL
+20 IGIGVSPFEQHHL

-39 FPHKLNASF
+39 FPHELNASF
-48 IVVQNR
+48 IVVQNH
-54 VTGGCVTDVEALV
+54 VTGDCVTDLEALV
-67 LPIGYRAKTIKHDE
+67 LPIGYRAKPIKHGE

-89 FCPQGAVVT
+89 VCPQHAAVT

-106 ISQQLS
+106 ITEQHP
-112 TDQTCAVNSLFQSL
+112 TNKACAVNSLFQSL
-126 ANVQKEEAFAI
+126 ASVQKEEAYAI

-142 FCVGNGLLQLVDQG
+142 YCVGSGLLQIVEQG
-156 GTALSCSETDSR
+156 GTAISCSETNSGFDHM
-168 LDSIYHQHFKDPS
+168 YHQTFQDPS
-181 TLAAYMTNIINIP
+181 ALASYIANIINVP
-194 HVDVADPVLGRIVE
+194 HTDVADPVLIRIIE

-216 AFSPYEKQKMLSV
+216 AFSTYEKRRLLSV

-236 AKQPISLL
+236 ANQSISLL
-244 SEYDRLLEIEPDEL
+244 SEYDRLLEREPDEL
-258 ERLHVQ
+258 DRLHVQ
-264 LLSGMTSFFRDME
+264 LLSGTTSFFRDME
-277 AFRVCEQKVI
+277 AFRVCEHHI
-287 QSIIENTMKNG
+287 IPSIIDNTMKNG
-298 KSRCRVWIAGC
+298 KSRCRIWIAGC
-309 STGEEAYSFTI
+309 STGEEAYCFAM

-339 TDINRKAIQTASKGL
+339 TDINRKAIQSASKGV
-354 YSVESMAR
+354 YSLESMAR

-368 TRYFEKKGDAF
+368 ARYFEKKGDAF

-431 ALKDQGMLILGPNET
+431 ALKDQGMLILGPNEK

-453 FHLFNEKWNIYT
+453 FHLLNEKWNIYT
-465 QSNVPKYNVYSTHDA
+465 HSNVPKYNAGHP
-480 CLVELKERAAQYMK
+480 ELKERAVQYMK
-494 EVSKDYDACLVINDF
+494 EVEQEYDACFIIDNCE
-509 DKILAISKGAY
+509 KILAISNGAY
-520 SYLEHTE
+520 SFLAHAEVSDE
-527 LSDQSCEYVAPDY
+527 LCEYVTPDY
-540 MKEMLRQ
+540 MKEILSQ
-547 TFQKVWTEETEVV
+547 SFQKVWTEETEVV
-560 FQHVLVSEKGRKQYA
+560 FQHVLISEHGRKQYA
-575 DFTVKSFDR
+575 DFTVKHFDR

-590 VILIRLNERGKNQQ
+590 VILIRMSERGKNQK
-604 NGRGM
+604 NGRDK

-634 KEYDAR
+634 KEQEAR
-640 AQLKAKNTQIEELE
+640 AQLKEKNKQIEVRE
-654 KKQEHFINI
+654 KTNEHFINI
-663 INNLKATREEL
+663 INNLKVTREEL
-674 YRPSVKPDL
+674 YRPSVKPEL
-683 ATLFVDRDMNIRYNT
+683 ATLFVDREMNIRYHT

-704 FTSAQI
+704 FTSAQTR
-710 CHQQS
+710 HQQT
-715 FQSMAKKLTQETLYD
+715 FQSMVKKLSKEMLYH

-753 FTVHMTPIYDQG
+753 FTVHLTPFYDQDR
-765 HEGAAMTWIKMTEMT
+765 EGAVMTWIKMTEMT
-780 KIKQSL
+780 KLKQAL

-799 IVVATEEG
+799 IVVATGEG
-807 TIQCV
+807 VIQCV
-812 NQRFCEFVQQHEYD
+812 NQRFCQFVQQHEYD

-832 FSVYHSLCQCDELVK
+832 FSVYYALCQCDDLAK

-898 TNQKQ
+898 TSQKQ

-955 MMSEFNRLEGIIN
+955 MMSEFNRLESIIN
-968 EFLVLSRRKSVKFEP
+968 EFLVLSRSKSVKFEP
-983 VHVNLLIEE
+983 VNVNLLLEE

-1005 VSIQKNLSP
+1005 VSIQKNLAP
-1014 SLPNIQGVPNELK
+1014 SLPHIQGIPNELK

-1051 SVLKNNQMMLI
+1051 SLWKNEQMMLI

-1119 VIITFPMSRK
+1119 VIITFPSN
-1129 G
+1129 

>member
-9 LIEDELVQAPV
+9 LIEDEHVQTPV
-20 IGIGVSPYEQHHL
+20 IGIGVSPFEQHHL

-39 FPHKLNASF
+39 LPHDLNASF
-48 IVVQNR
+48 IVVQNH
-54 VTGGCVTDVEALV
+54 VTGDCITDLEALV
-67 LPIGYRAKTIKHDE
+67 LPIGYRAKTIKHGE
-81 KVMKNTIY
+81 KVMKKTIY
-89 FCPQGAVVT
+89 FCPQHAAVT
-98 LTEDKRLH
+98 LTEDHRLH
-106 ISQQLS
+106 VSEQLPTNKACS
-112 TDQTCAVNSLFQSL
+112 VNSLFKSL
-126 ANVQKEEAFAI
+126 ASVQKGEAFAI

-142 FCVGNGLLQLVDQG
+142 HCVGSGLLQLVEQG
-156 GTALSCSETDSR
+156 GTALSCSEVESGFDSM
-168 LDSIYHQHFKDPS
+168 YHHTFKNPS
-181 TLAAYMTNIINIP
+181 NLAAYMANIINVP
-194 HVDVADPVLGRIVE
+194 HADEMDPALLRIIE
-208 RLEMHKGI
+208 RLEMFKGI
-216 AFSPYEKQKMLSV
+216 AFSAYEKKRLLSV
-229 IQKRMRS
+229 IQKRMRT
-236 AKQPISLL
+236 ANEPMSLL
-244 SEYDRLLEIEPDEL
+244 SEYDRLLEREPDEL
-258 ERLHVQ
+258 DRLHAQ
-264 LLSGMTSFFRDME
+264 LLSGTTTFFRDTE
-277 AFRVCEQKVI
+277 ALRVCEQKVI
-287 QSIIENTMKNG
+287 PSIIDHSMNNG
-298 KSRCRVWIAGC
+298 KSRCRIWIAGC

-325 MKRRQVSIELQVFA
+325 MKRRDVSIELQVFA
-339 TDINRKAIQTASKGL
+339 TDINRKAIQIASKGL
-354 YSVESMAR
+354 YSRESMASI
-362 MPEKWR
+362 PEKWR
-368 TRYFEKKGDAF
+368 ARYFEKKGDAF

-417 QPEVQKRVLSRFQY
+417 EPEVQKRVLSRFQY
-431 ALKDQGMLILGPNET
+431 ALKDQGVLILGPNET

-453 FHLFNEKWNIYT
+453 FQLFNEKWNIYT
-465 QSNVPKYNVYSTHDA
+465 YSNLPAPSVPWVHDA
-480 CLVELKERAAQYMK
+480 RDAELKKRAAQYMK
-494 EVSKDYDACLVINDF
+494 DVSEDYDACIVINDCN
-509 DKILAISKGAY
+509 KILAMSNGAY
-520 SYLEHTE
+520 SFLDHVEV
-527 LSDQSCEYVAPDY
+527 SDESCEYVTPEY
-540 MKEMLRQ
+540 LKEMLSQ
-547 TFQKVWTEETEVV
+547 TFQKVWTDETEVV
-560 FQHVLVSEKGRKQYA
+560 FQHVLISEKGKKQYA

-590 VILIRLNERGKNQQ
+590 VILIRMNERGKNQK
-604 NGRGM
+604 NSREN
-609 GMSEQN
+609 GMSDQN

-634 KEYDAR
+634 KEQEAR
-640 AQLKAKNTQIEELE
+640 AQLKAKNTQIAELE
-654 KKQEHFINI
+654 KKHDHFINI
-663 INNLKATREEL
+663 INNLRVTREEL
-674 YRPSVKPDL
+674 YRPSVKPEL
-683 ATLFVDRDMNIRYNT
+683 ATLFVDRDMNIRYYT

-710 CHQQS
+710 RHQQS
-715 FQSMAKKLTQETLYD
+715 FQSMAKKLTQETLYH

-735 ISDRRVIE
+735 ISDKRVIE

-753 FTVHMTPIYDQG
+753 FTVHITPILDQD
-765 HEGAAMTWIKMTEMT
+765 HEGAVMTWIKMTEMT

-807 TIQCV
+807 VIQCV
-812 NQRFCEFVQQHEYD
+812 NQRFCQFVQQHEYD

-832 FSVYHSLCQCDELVK
+832 FSVYHSLCQCDDLEK
-847 QWDVCLREGSW
+847 QWDVCLKEGSW

-955 MMSEFNRLEGIIN
+955 MMSEFNRLEAIIN
-968 EFLVLSRRKSVKFEP
+968 EFLVLSRSKSVKFEP
-983 VHVNLLIEE
+983 VQVNLLLEE

-1014 SLPNIQGVPNELK
+1014 SLPNIQGIPNELK

-1051 SVLKNNQMMLI
+1051 SVLEHNQMMLI

-1098 KIIESHGGTIRFESK
+1098 KIIESHGGSIRFESK

-1119 VIITFPMSRK
+1119 VIITFPMS
-1129 G
+1129 

>member
-9 LIEDELVQAPV
+9 LIEDEHVQAPV
-20 IGIGVSPYEQHHL
+20 IGIGVSPFEQHHL

-39 FPHKLNASF
+39 FPHELNASF
-48 IVVQNR
+48 IVVQNH
-54 VTGGCVTDVEALV
+54 VTGDCVTDLEALV
-67 LPIGYRAKTIKHDE
+67 LPIGYRAKPIKHGE

-89 FCPQGAVVT
+89 VCPQHAAVT

-106 ISQQLS
+106 ITEQHP
-112 TDQTCAVNSLFQSL
+112 TNKVCAVNSLFQSL
-126 ANVQKEEAFAI
+126 ANVQKEEAYAI

-142 FCVGNGLLQLVDQG
+142 YCVGSGLLQIVEQG
-156 GTALSCSETDSR
+156 GTAISCSETNSGFDR
-168 LDSIYHQHFKDPS
+168 MYHQTFQDPS
-181 TLAAYMTNIINIP
+181 ALASYIANIINVP
-194 HVDVADPVLGRIVE
+194 HTDVADPVLIRIIE

-216 AFSPYEKQKMLSV
+216 AFSTYEKRRLLSV

-236 AKQPISLL
+236 ANQSISLL
-244 SEYDRLLEIEPDEL
+244 SEYDRLLEREPDEL
-258 ERLHVQ
+258 DRLHVQ
-264 LLSGMTSFFRDME
+264 LLSGTTSFFRDME
-277 AFRVCEQKVI
+277 AFRVCEHHI
-287 QSIIENTMKNG
+287 IPSIIDNTMKNG
-298 KSRCRVWIAGC
+298 KSRCRIWIAGC
-309 STGEEAYSFTI
+309 STGEEAYSFAM

-339 TDINRKAIQTASKGL
+339 TDINRKAIQSASKGV
-354 YSVESMAR
+354 YSLESMAR

-368 TRYFEKKGDAF
+368 ARYFEKKGDAF
-379 IVKQSLRKHIVFA
+379 IVKQSLRIHIVFA

-431 ALKDQGMLILGPNET
+431 ALKDQGMLILGPNEK

-453 FHLFNEKWNIYT
+453 FHLLNEKWNIYT
-465 QSNVPKYNVYSTHDA
+465 HSNVPKYNAGHA
-480 CLVELKERAAQYMK
+480 ELKERAVQYMK
-494 EVSKDYDACLVINDF
+494 EVEQEYDACFIID
-509 DKILAISKGAY
+509 DCEKILAISNGAY
-520 SYLEHTE
+520 SFLAHAEVSDE
-527 LSDQSCEYVAPDY
+527 LCEYVTPDY
-540 MKEMLRQ
+540 MKEILSQ
-547 TFQKVWTEETEVV
+547 SFQKVWTEETEVV
-560 FQHVLVSEKGRKQYA
+560 FQHVLISENGRKQYA
-575 DFTVKSFDR
+575 DFTVKHFDR

-590 VILIRLNERGKNQQ
+590 VILIRMSERGKNQK
-604 NGRGM
+604 NGRDK

-634 KEYDAR
+634 KEQEAR
-640 AQLKAKNTQIEELE
+640 AQLKEKNKQIEVRE
-654 KKQEHFINI
+654 KTNEHFINI
-663 INNLKATREEL
+663 INNLKVTREEL
-674 YRPSVKPDL
+674 YRPSVKPEL
-683 ATLFVDRDMNIRYNT
+683 ATLFVDREMNIRYHT
-698 PTAASL
+698 PTATSL
-704 FTSAQI
+704 FTSAQTR
-710 CHQQS
+710 HQQT
-715 FQSMAKKLTQETLYD
+715 FQSMVKKLSKEMLYH

-753 FTVHMTPIYDQG
+753 FTVHMTPFYDQDR
-765 HEGAAMTWIKMTEMT
+765 EGAVMTWIKMTEMT
-780 KIKQSL
+780 KLKQAL

-799 IVVATEEG
+799 IVVATGEG
-807 TIQCV
+807 VIQCV
-812 NQRFCEFVQQHEYD
+812 NQRFCQFVQQHEYD

-832 FSVYHSLCQCDELVK
+832 FSVYYALCQCDDLVK

-898 TNQKQ
+898 TSQKQ

-955 MMSEFNRLEGIIN
+955 MMSEFNRLESIIN
-968 EFLVLSRRKSVKFEP
+968 EFLVLSRSKSVKFEP
-983 VHVNLLIEE
+983 VNVNLLLEE

-1005 VSIQKNLSP
+1005 VSIQKNLAP
-1014 SLPNIQGVPNELK
+1014 SLPHIQGIPNELK

-1051 SVLKNNQMMLI
+1051 SLLKNDQMMLI
-1062 FEDQGKGIPEDE
+1062 FEDQGKGIPEEE

-1119 VIITFPMSRK
+1119 VIITFPSN
-1129 G
+1129 

>member
-9 LIEDELVQAPV
+9 LIEDEHVQAPV
-20 IGIGVSPYEQHHL
+20 IGIGVSPFEQHHL

-39 FPHKLNASF
+39 FPQELNASF
-48 IVVQNR
+48 IVVQNH
-54 VTGGCVTDVEALV
+54 VTGDCVTDLEALV
-67 LPIGYRAKTIKHDE
+67 LPIGYRAKPIKHGE

-89 FCPQGAVVT
+89 FCPQHAAVT

-106 ISQQLS
+106 ITEQHP
-112 TDQTCAVNSLFQSL
+112 TNKACAVNSLFQSL
-126 ANVQKEEAFAI
+126 ASVQKEEAYAI

-142 FCVGNGLLQLVDQG
+142 YCVGSGLLQIVEQG
-156 GTALSCSETDSR
+156 GTALSCSETNSGFDR
-168 LDSIYHQHFKDPS
+168 MYHQTFQDPS
-181 TLAAYMTNIINIP
+181 ALASYIANIINIP
-194 HVDVADPVLGRIVE
+194 HTDVADPVLIRMIE

-216 AFSPYEKQKMLSV
+216 AFSTYEKRRLLSV

-236 AKQPISLL
+236 ANQSISLL
-244 SEYDRLLEIEPDEL
+244 SEYDRLLEREPDEL
-258 ERLHVQ
+258 DRLHVQ
-264 LLSGMTSFFRDME
+264 LLSGTTSFFRDME
-277 AFRVCEQKVI
+277 AFRVCEHHI
-287 QSIIENTMKNG
+287 IPSIIENTMKNG
-298 KSRCRVWIAGC
+298 KSRCRIWIAGC
-309 STGEEAYSFTI
+309 STGEEAYSFAM

-339 TDINRKAIQTASKGL
+339 TDINRKAIQSASKGV
-354 YSVESMAR
+354 YSLESMAR

-368 TRYFEKKGDAF
+368 ARYFEKKGDAF

-431 ALKDQGMLILGPNET
+431 ALKDQGMLILGPNEK

-453 FHLFNEKWNIYT
+453 FHLLNEKWNIYT
-465 QSNVPKYNVYSTHDA
+465 HSNVPKYNAGRT
-480 CLVELKERAAQYMK
+480 ELKERAVQYMK
-494 EVSKDYDACLVINDF
+494 EVEQEYDACFIID
-509 DKILAISKGAY
+509 DCEQILAISNGAY
-520 SYLEHTE
+520 SFLAHAEVSDE
-527 LSDQSCEYVAPDY
+527 LCEYVTPDY
-540 MKEMLRQ
+540 MKEILSQ
-547 TFQKVWTEETEVV
+547 SFQKVWTEETEVV
-560 FQHVLVSEKGRKQYA
+560 FQHVLISENGRKQYA
-575 DFTVKSFDR
+575 DFTVKHFDR

-590 VILIRLNERGKNQQ
+590 VILIRMSERGKNQK
-604 NGRGM
+604 NGRDK

-634 KEYDAR
+634 KEQEAR
-640 AQLKAKNTQIEELE
+640 AQLKEKNKQIEVRE
-654 KKQEHFINI
+654 KTNEHFINI
-663 INNLKATREEL
+663 INNLKVTREEL
-674 YRPSVKPDL
+674 YRPSVKPEL
-683 ATLFVDRDMNIRYNT
+683 ATLFVDREMNIRYHT

-704 FTSAQI
+704 FTSAQTR
-710 CHQQS
+710 HQQT
-715 FQSMAKKLTQETLYD
+715 FQSMVKKLSKEMLYQ

-753 FTVHMTPIYDQG
+753 FTVHMTPFYDQDR
-765 HEGAAMTWIKMTEMT
+765 EGAVMTWIKMTEMT
-780 KIKQSL
+780 KLKQAL

-799 IVVATEEG
+799 IVVATGEG
-807 TIQCV
+807 VIQCV
-812 NQRFCEFVQQHEYD
+812 NQRFCQFVQQHEYD

-832 FSVYHSLCQCDELVK
+832 FSVYYALCQCDDLAK

-898 TNQKQ
+898 TSQKQ

-955 MMSEFNRLEGIIN
+955 MMSEFNRLESIIN
-968 EFLVLSRRKSVKFEP
+968 EFLVLSRSKSVKFEP
-983 VHVNLLIEE
+983 VNVNLLLEE

-1005 VSIQKNLSP
+1005 VSIQKNLAP
-1014 SLPNIQGVPNELK
+1014 SLPHIQGIPNELK

-1051 SVLKNNQMMLI
+1051 SLLKNDQMMLI

-1119 VIITFPMSRK
+1119 VIITFPSN
-1129 G
+1129 

>member
-9 LIEDELVQAPV
+9 LIEDEHVQAPV
-20 IGIGVSPYEQHHL
+20 IGIGVSPFEQHHL

-39 FPHKLNASF
+39 FPHELNASF
-48 IVVQNR
+48 IVVQNH
-54 VTGGCVTDVEALV
+54 VTGDCVTDLEALV
-67 LPIGYRAKTIKHDE
+67 LPIGYRAKPIKHGE

-89 FCPQGAVVT
+89 VCPQHAAVT

-106 ISQQLS
+106 ITEQHP
-112 TDQTCAVNSLFQSL
+112 TNKACAVNSLFQSL
-126 ANVQKEEAFAI
+126 ANVQKEEAYAI

-142 FCVGNGLLQLVDQG
+142 YCVGSGLLQIVEQG
-156 GTALSCSETDSR
+156 GTAISCSETNSGFDR
-168 LDSIYHQHFKDPS
+168 MYHQTFQDPS
-181 TLAAYMTNIINIP
+181 ALASYIANIINVP
-194 HVDVADPVLGRIVE
+194 HTDVADPVLIRIIE

-216 AFSPYEKQKMLSV
+216 AFSTYEKRRLLSV

-236 AKQPISLL
+236 ANQSISLL
-244 SEYDRLLEIEPDEL
+244 SEYDRLLEREPDEL
-258 ERLHVQ
+258 DRLHVQ
-264 LLSGMTSFFRDME
+264 LLSGTTSFFRDME
-277 AFRVCEQKVI
+277 AFRVCEHHI
-287 QSIIENTMKNG
+287 IPSIIDNTMKNG
-298 KSRCRVWIAGC
+298 KSRCRIWIAGC
-309 STGEEAYSFTI
+309 STGEEAYSFAM

-339 TDINRKAIQTASKGL
+339 TDINRKAIQSASKGV
-354 YSVESMAR
+354 YSLESMAR

-368 TRYFEKKGDAF
+368 ARYFEKKGDAF

-431 ALKDQGMLILGPNET
+431 ALKDQGMLILGPNEK

-465 QSNVPKYNVYSTHDA
+465 HSNVPKYNAGHT
-480 CLVELKERAAQYMK
+480 ELKERAVQYMK
-494 EVSKDYDACLVINDF
+494 EVEQEYDACFIID
-509 DKILAISKGAY
+509 DCEKILAISNGAY
-520 SYLEHTE
+520 SFLAHAEVSDE
-527 LSDQSCEYVAPDY
+527 LCEYVTPDY
-540 MKEMLRQ
+540 MKEILSQ
-547 TFQKVWTEETEVV
+547 SFQKVWTEETEVV
-560 FQHVLVSEKGRKQYA
+560 FQHVLISENGRKQYA
-575 DFTVKSFDR
+575 DFTVKHFDR

-590 VILIRLNERGKNQQ
+590 VILIRMSERGKNQK
-604 NGRGM
+604 NGRDK

-634 KEYDAR
+634 KEQEAR
-640 AQLKAKNTQIEELE
+640 AQLKEKNKQIEVRE
-654 KKQEHFINI
+654 KTNEHFINI
-663 INNLKATREEL
+663 INNLKVTKEEL
-674 YRPSVKPDL
+674 YRPSVKPEL
-683 ATLFVDRDMNIRYNT
+683 ATLFVDREMNIRYHT
-698 PTAASL
+698 PTATSL
-704 FTSAQI
+704 FTSAQTR
-710 CHQQS
+710 HQQT
-715 FQSMAKKLTQETLYD
+715 FQSMVKKLSKEMLYH

-753 FTVHMTPIYDQG
+753 FTVHMTPFYDQDR
-765 HEGAAMTWIKMTEMT
+765 EGAVMTWIKMTEMT
-780 KIKQSL
+780 KLKQAL

-799 IVVATEEG
+799 ILVATGEG
-807 TIQCV
+807 VIQCV
-812 NQRFCEFVQQHEYD
+812 NQRFCQFVQQHEYD

-832 FSVYHSLCQCDELVK
+832 FSVYYALCQCDDLAK

-898 TNQKQ
+898 TSQKQ

-955 MMSEFNRLEGIIN
+955 MMSEFNRLESIIN
-968 EFLVLSRRKSVKFEP
+968 EFLVLSRSKSVKFEP
-983 VHVNLLIEE
+983 VNVNLLLEE

-1005 VSIQKNLSP
+1005 VSIQKNLAP
-1014 SLPNIQGVPNELK
+1014 SLPHIQGIPNELK

-1051 SVLKNNQMMLI
+1051 SLLKNDQMMLI
-1062 FEDQGKGIPEDE
+1062 FEDQGKGIPEEE

-1119 VIITFPMSRK
+1119 VIITFPSN
-1129 G
+1129 

>member
-9 LIEDELVQAPV
+9 LIEDEHVQAPV
-20 IGIGVSPYEQHHL
+20 IGIGVSPFEQHHL

-39 FPHKLNASF
+39 FPHELNASF
-48 IVVQNR
+48 IVVQNH
-54 VTGGCVTDVEALV
+54 VTGDCVTDLEALV
-67 LPIGYRAKTIKHDE
+67 LPIGYRAKPIKHGE

-89 FCPQGAVVT
+89 VCPQHAAVT

-106 ISQQLS
+106 ITEQHP
-112 TDQTCAVNSLFQSL
+112 TNKACAVNSLFQSL
-126 ANVQKEEAFAI
+126 ANVQKEEAYAI

-142 FCVGNGLLQLVDQG
+142 YCVGSGLLQIVEQG
-156 GTALSCSETDSR
+156 GTAISCSETNSGFDR
-168 LDSIYHQHFKDPS
+168 MYHQTFQDPS
-181 TLAAYMTNIINIP
+181 ALASYIANIINVP
-194 HVDVADPVLGRIVE
+194 HTDVADPVLIRIIE

-216 AFSPYEKQKMLSV
+216 AFSTYEKRRLLSV

-236 AKQPISLL
+236 ANQSISLL
-244 SEYDRLLEIEPDEL
+244 SEYDRLLEREPDEL
-258 ERLHVQ
+258 DRLHVQ
-264 LLSGMTSFFRDME
+264 LLSGTTSFFRDME
-277 AFRVCEQKVI
+277 AFRVCEHHI
-287 QSIIENTMKNG
+287 IPSIIDNTLKNG
-298 KSRCRVWIAGC
+298 KSRCRIWIAGC
-309 STGEEAYSFTI
+309 STGEEAYSFAM

-339 TDINRKAIQTASKGL
+339 TDINRKAIQSASKGV
-354 YSVESMAR
+354 YSLESMAR

-368 TRYFEKKGDAF
+368 ARYFEKKGDAF

-431 ALKDQGMLILGPNET
+431 ALKDQGMLILGPNEK

-453 FHLFNEKWNIYT
+453 FHLLNEKWNIYT
-465 QSNVPKYNVYSTHDA
+465 HSNVPKYNVGHT
-480 CLVELKERAAQYMK
+480 ELKKRAVQYMK
-494 EVSKDYDACLVINDF
+494 EVEQEYDACFIID
-509 DKILAISKGAY
+509 DCEKILAISNGAY
-520 SYLEHTE
+520 SFLAHAEVSDE
-527 LSDQSCEYVAPDY
+527 LCEYVTPDY
-540 MKEMLRQ
+540 MKEILSQ
-547 TFQKVWTEETEVV
+547 SFQKVWTEETEVV
-560 FQHVLVSEKGRKQYA
+560 FQHVLISENGRKQYA
-575 DFTVKSFDR
+575 DFTVKHFDR

-590 VILIRLNERGKNQQ
+590 VILIRMSERGKNQK
-604 NGRGM
+604 NGRDK

-634 KEYDAR
+634 KEQEAR
-640 AQLKAKNTQIEELE
+640 AQLKEKNKQIEVRE
-654 KKQEHFINI
+654 KTNEHFINI
-663 INNLKATREEL
+663 INNLKVTREEL
-674 YRPSVKPDL
+674 YRPSVKPEL
-683 ATLFVDRDMNIRYNT
+683 ATLFVDREMNIRYHT

-704 FTSAQI
+704 FTSAQTR
-710 CHQQS
+710 HQQT
-715 FQSMAKKLTQETLYD
+715 FQSMVKKLSKEMLYH

-753 FTVHMTPIYDQG
+753 FTVHMTPFYDQDR
-765 HEGAAMTWIKMTEMT
+765 EGAVMTWIKMTEMT
-780 KIKQSL
+780 KLKQAL

-799 IVVATEEG
+799 IVVATGEG
-807 TIQCV
+807 VIQCV
-812 NQRFCEFVQQHEYD
+812 NQRFCQFVQQHEYD

-832 FSVYHSLCQCDELVK
+832 FSVYYALCQCDDLAK

-898 TNQKQ
+898 TSQKQ

-955 MMSEFNRLEGIIN
+955 MMSEFNRLESIIN
-968 EFLVLSRRKSVKFEP
+968 EFLVLSRSKSVKFEP
-983 VHVNLLIEE
+983 VNVNLLLEE

-1005 VSIQKNLSP
+1005 VSIQKNLAP
-1014 SLPNIQGVPNELK
+1014 SLPHIQGIPNELK

-1051 SVLKNNQMMLI
+1051 SLLKNDQMMLI

-1119 VIITFPMSRK
+1119 VIITFPSN
-1129 G
+1129 

>member
-9 LIEDELVQAPV
+9 LIEDEHVQAPV
-20 IGIGVSPYEQHHL
+20 IGIGVSPFEQHHL

-39 FPHKLNASF
+39 FPQELNASF
-48 IVVQNR
+48 IVVQNH
-54 VTGGCVTDVEALV
+54 VTGDCVTDLEALV
-67 LPIGYRAKTIKHDE
+67 LPIGYRAKPIKHGE

-89 FCPQGAVVT
+89 FCPQHAAVT

-106 ISQQLS
+106 ITEQHP
-112 TDQTCAVNSLFQSL
+112 TNKACAVNSLFQSL
-126 ANVQKEEAFAI
+126 ANVQKEEAYAI

-142 FCVGNGLLQLVDQG
+142 YCVGSGLLQIVEQG
-156 GTALSCSETDSR
+156 GTAISCSETNSGFDR
-168 LDSIYHQHFKDPS
+168 MYHQTFQDPS
-181 TLAAYMTNIINIP
+181 ALASYIANIINIP
-194 HVDVADPVLGRIVE
+194 HTDVADPVLIRMIE

-216 AFSPYEKQKMLSV
+216 AFSTYEKRRLLSV

-236 AKQPISLL
+236 ANQSISLL
-244 SEYDRLLEIEPDEL
+244 SEYDRLLEREPDEL
-258 ERLHVQ
+258 DRLHVQ
-264 LLSGMTSFFRDME
+264 LLSGTTSFFRDME
-277 AFRVCEQKVI
+277 AFRVCEHHI
-287 QSIIENTMKNG
+287 IPSIIDNTLKNG
-298 KSRCRVWIAGC
+298 KSRCRIWIAGC
-309 STGEEAYSFTI
+309 STGEEAYSFAM

-339 TDINRKAIQTASKGL
+339 TDINRKAIQSASKGV
-354 YSVESMAR
+354 YSLESMAR

-368 TRYFEKKGDAF
+368 ARYFEKKGDAF

-431 ALKDQGMLILGPNET
+431 ALKDQGMLILGPNEK

-453 FHLFNEKWNIYT
+453 FHLLNEKWNIYT
-465 QSNVPKYNVYSTHDA
+465 HSNVPKYNAGHT
-480 CLVELKERAAQYMK
+480 ELKERAIQYMK
-494 EVSKDYDACLVINDF
+494 EVEQEYDACFIID
-509 DKILAISKGAY
+509 DCEKILAISNGAY
-520 SYLEHTE
+520 SFLAHAEVSDE
-527 LSDQSCEYVAPDY
+527 LCEYVTPDY
-540 MKEMLRQ
+540 MKEILSQ
-547 TFQKVWTEETEVV
+547 SFQKVWTEETEVV
-560 FQHVLVSEKGRKQYA
+560 FQHVLISENGRKQYA
-575 DFTVKSFDR
+575 DFTVKHFDR

-590 VILIRLNERGKNQQ
+590 VILIRMSERGKNQK
-604 NGRGM
+604 NGRDK

-634 KEYDAR
+634 KEQEAR
-640 AQLKAKNTQIEELE
+640 AQLKEKNKQIEVRE
-654 KKQEHFINI
+654 KTNEHFINI
-663 INNLKATREEL
+663 INNLKVTREEL
-674 YRPSVKPDL
+674 YRPSVKPEL
-683 ATLFVDRDMNIRYNT
+683 ATLFVDREMNIRYHT

-704 FTSAQI
+704 FTSAQTR
-710 CHQQS
+710 HQQT
-715 FQSMAKKLTQETLYD
+715 FQSMVKKLSKEMLYH

-753 FTVHMTPIYDQG
+753 FTVHMTPFYDQDR
-765 HEGAAMTWIKMTEMT
+765 EGAVMTWIKMTEMT
-780 KIKQSL
+780 KLKQAL

-799 IVVATEEG
+799 IVVATGEG
-807 TIQCV
+807 VIQCV
-812 NQRFCEFVQQHEYD
+812 NQRFCQFVQQHEYD

-832 FSVYHSLCQCDELVK
+832 FSVYYALCQCDDLAK

-898 TNQKQ
+898 TSQKQ

-955 MMSEFNRLEGIIN
+955 MMSEFNRLESIIN
-968 EFLVLSRRKSVKFEP
+968 EFLVLSRSKSVKFEP
-983 VHVNLLIEE
+983 VNVNLLLEE

-1005 VSIQKNLSP
+1005 VSIQKNLAP
-1014 SLPNIQGVPNELK
+1014 SLPHIQGIPNELK

-1051 SVLKNNQMMLI
+1051 SLLKNDQMMLI

-1119 VIITFPMSRK
+1119 VIITFPSN
-1129 G
+1129 

>member
-9 LIEDELVQAPV
+9 LIEDEHVQAPV
-20 IGIGVSPYEQHHL
+20 IGIGVSPFEQHHL

-39 FPHKLNASF
+39 FPQELNASF
-48 IVVQNR
+48 IVVQNH
-54 VTGGCVTDVEALV
+54 VTGDCVTDLEALV
-67 LPIGYRAKTIKHDE
+67 LPIGYRAKPIKHGE

-89 FCPQGAVVT
+89 FCPQHAAVT

-106 ISQQLS
+106 ITEQHP
-112 TDQTCAVNSLFQSL
+112 TNKACAVNSLFQSL
-126 ANVQKEEAFAI
+126 ANVQKEEAYAI

-142 FCVGNGLLQLVDQG
+142 YCVGSGLLQIVEQG
-156 GTALSCSETDSR
+156 GTALSCSETNSGFDR
-168 LDSIYHQHFKDPS
+168 MYHQTFQDPS
-181 TLAAYMTNIINIP
+181 ALASYIANIINVP
-194 HVDVADPVLGRIVE
+194 HTDIADPVLIRMIE

-216 AFSPYEKQKMLSV
+216 AFSTYEKRRLLSV

-236 AKQPISLL
+236 ANQSISLL
-244 SEYDRLLEIEPDEL
+244 SEYDRLLEREPDEL
-258 ERLHVQ
+258 DRLHVQ
-264 LLSGMTSFFRDME
+264 LLSGTTSFFRDME
-277 AFRVCEQKVI
+277 AFRVCEHHI
-287 QSIIENTMKNG
+287 IPSIIENTMKNG
-298 KSRCRVWIAGC
+298 KSRCRIWIAGC
-309 STGEEAYSFTI
+309 STGEEAYSFAM

-339 TDINRKAIQTASKGL
+339 TDINRKAIQSASKGV
-354 YSVESMAR
+354 YSLESMAR

-368 TRYFEKKGDAF
+368 ARYFEKKGDAF

-431 ALKDQGMLILGPNET
+431 ALKDQGMLILGPNEK

-453 FHLFNEKWNIYT
+453 FHLLNEKWNIYT
-465 QSNVPKYNVYSTHDA
+465 HSNVPKYNAGRT
-480 CLVELKERAAQYMK
+480 ELKERAVQYMK
-494 EVSKDYDACLVINDF
+494 EVEQEYDACFIID
-509 DKILAISKGAY
+509 DCEQILAISNGAY
-520 SYLEHTE
+520 SFLAHAEVSDE
-527 LSDQSCEYVAPDY
+527 LCEYVTPDY
-540 MKEMLRQ
+540 MKEILSQ
-547 TFQKVWTEETEVV
+547 SFQKVWTEETEVD
-560 FQHVLVSEKGRKQYA
+560 FQHVLISENGRKQYA
-575 DFTVKSFDR
+575 DFTVKHFDR

-590 VILIRLNERGKNQQ
+590 VILIRMSERGKNQK
-604 NGRGM
+604 NGRDK

-634 KEYDAR
+634 KEQEAR
-640 AQLKAKNTQIEELE
+640 AQLKEKNKQIEVRE
-654 KKQEHFINI
+654 KTNEHFINI
-663 INNLKATREEL
+663 INNLKVTREEL
-674 YRPSVKPDL
+674 YRPSVKPEL
-683 ATLFVDRDMNIRYNT
+683 ATLFVDREMNIRYHT

-704 FTSAQI
+704 FTSAQTR
-710 CHQQS
+710 HQQT
-715 FQSMAKKLTQETLYD
+715 FQSMVKKLSKEMLYQ

-753 FTVHMTPIYDQG
+753 FTVHMTPFYDQDR
-765 HEGAAMTWIKMTEMT
+765 EGAVMTWIKMTEMT
-780 KIKQSL
+780 KLKQAL

-799 IVVATEEG
+799 IVVATGEG
-807 TIQCV
+807 VIQCV
-812 NQRFCEFVQQHEYD
+812 NQRFCQFVQQHEYD

-832 FSVYHSLCQCDELVK
+832 FSVYYALCQCDDLAK

-898 TNQKQ
+898 TSQKQ

-955 MMSEFNRLEGIIN
+955 MMSEFNRLESIIN
-968 EFLVLSRRKSVKFEP
+968 EFLVLSRSKSVKFEP
-983 VHVNLLIEE
+983 VNVNLLLEE

-1005 VSIQKNLSP
+1005 VSIQKNLAP
-1014 SLPNIQGVPNELK
+1014 SLPHIQGIPNELK

-1051 SVLKNNQMMLI
+1051 SLLKNDQMMLI

-1119 VIITFPMSRK
+1119 VIITFPSN
-1129 G
+1129 

>member
-9 LIEDELVQAPV
+9 LIEDEHVQAPV
-20 IGIGVSPYEQHHL
+20 IGIGVSPFEQHHL

-39 FPHKLNASF
+39 FPQELNASF
-48 IVVQNR
+48 IVVQNH
-54 VTGGCVTDVEALV
+54 VTGDCVTDLEALV
-67 LPIGYRAKTIKHDE
+67 LPIGYRAKPIKHGE

-89 FCPQGAVVT
+89 FCPQHAAVT

-106 ISQQLS
+106 ITEQHP
-112 TDQTCAVNSLFQSL
+112 TNKACAVNSLFQSL
-126 ANVQKEEAFAI
+126 ASVQKEEAYAI

-142 FCVGNGLLQLVDQG
+142 YCVGSGLLQIVEQG
-156 GTALSCSETDSR
+156 GTALSCSETNSGFDR
-168 LDSIYHQHFKDPS
+168 MYHQTFQDPS
-181 TLAAYMTNIINIP
+181 ALASYIANIINIP
-194 HVDVADPVLGRIVE
+194 HTDVADPVLIRMIE

-216 AFSPYEKQKMLSV
+216 AFSTYEKRRLLSV

-236 AKQPISLL
+236 ANQSISLL
-244 SEYDRLLEIEPDEL
+244 SEYDRLLEREPDEL
-258 ERLHVQ
+258 DRLHVQ
-264 LLSGMTSFFRDME
+264 LLSGTTSFFRDME
-277 AFRVCEQKVI
+277 AFRVCEHHI
-287 QSIIENTMKNG
+287 IPSIIENTMKNG
-298 KSRCRVWIAGC
+298 KSRCRIWIAGC
-309 STGEEAYSFTI
+309 STGEEAYSFAM

-339 TDINRKAIQTASKGL
+339 TDINRKAIQSASKGV
-354 YSVESMAR
+354 YSLESMAR

-368 TRYFEKKGDAF
+368 ARYFEKKGDAF

-431 ALKDQGMLILGPNET
+431 ALKDQGMLILGPNEK

-453 FHLFNEKWNIYT
+453 FHLLNEKWNIYT
-465 QSNVPKYNVYSTHDA
+465 HSNVPKYNAGRT
-480 CLVELKERAAQYMK
+480 ELKERAVQYMK
-494 EVSKDYDACLVINDF
+494 EVEQEYDACFIID
-509 DKILAISKGAY
+509 DCEQILAISNGAY
-520 SYLEHTE
+520 SFLAHAEVSDE
-527 LSDQSCEYVAPDY
+527 LCEYVTPDY
-540 MKEMLRQ
+540 MKEILSQ
-547 TFQKVWTEETEVV
+547 SFQKVWTEETEVV
-560 FQHVLVSEKGRKQYA
+560 FQHVLISENGRKQYA
-575 DFTVKSFDR
+575 DFTVKHFDR

-590 VILIRLNERGKNQQ
+590 VILIRMSERGKNQK
-604 NGRGM
+604 NGRDK

-634 KEYDAR
+634 KEQEAR
-640 AQLKAKNTQIEELE
+640 AQLKEKNKQIEVRE
-654 KKQEHFINI
+654 KTNEHFINI
-663 INNLKATREEL
+663 INNLKVTREEL
-674 YRPSVKPDL
+674 YRPSVKPEL
-683 ATLFVDRDMNIRYNT
+683 ATLFVDREMNIRYHT

-704 FTSAQI
+704 FTSAQTR
-710 CHQQS
+710 HQQT
-715 FQSMAKKLTQETLYD
+715 FQSMVKKLSKEMLYH

-735 ISDRRVIE
+735 ISDRRMIE

-753 FTVHMTPIYDQG
+753 FTVHMTPFYDQDR
-765 HEGAAMTWIKMTEMT
+765 EGAVMTWIKMTEMT
-780 KIKQSL
+780 KLKQAL

-799 IVVATEEG
+799 IVVATGEG
-807 TIQCV
+807 VIQCV
-812 NQRFCEFVQQHEYD
+812 NQRFCQFVQQHEYD

-832 FSVYHSLCQCDELVK
+832 FSVYYALCQCDDLAK

-898 TNQKQ
+898 TSQKQ

-955 MMSEFNRLEGIIN
+955 MMSEFNRLESIIN
-968 EFLVLSRRKSVKFEP
+968 EFLVLSRSKSVKFEP
-983 VHVNLLIEE
+983 VNVNLLLEE

-1005 VSIQKNLSP
+1005 VSIQKNLAP
-1014 SLPNIQGVPNELK
+1014 SLPHIQGIPNELK

-1051 SVLKNNQMMLI
+1051 SLLKNDQMMLI

-1119 VIITFPMSRK
+1119 VIITFPSN
-1129 G
+1129 